1 MRKKLLSLL
10 LAALMILGLLP
21 AAALAAEGDA
31 APAAPVAEEEV
42 ISAPAEENA
51 PVTQAAEEDAAPA
64 VQAVEDVAVQADE
77 ETVTPPVEADDS
89 GSDNAITVT
98 VDGTAYE
105 VKNTGTVTADS
116 KAAPIYKVV
125 VPNGTAAVTV
135 NWGLLVTRG
144 AVACPCGACTVS
156 LNDLK
161 ASNGT
166 FTLPLTGHSGE
177 EAAAVSKGY
186 FATAEALQNIKD
198 QSYQK
203 MVFAWMRCKDADGNW
218 CYALLCVEIEGVT
231 NTAPAL
237 ASGVTLYTV
246 VAPDGE
252 TYTTDVTKF
261 FTDEDAGDTLTYY
274 VSVNGGEFEKLEK
287 PEAYTY
293 TYGENFVNVRLTF
306 KANDG
311 KADSLQNCTVI
322 LNNPEYPVVKG
333 ADSSTTNTETG
344 KAVQLS
350 IGTLITSPKSY
361 GLYYFVSVDGGE
373 YKQVTLS
380 SNKYTYAP
388 TKAGTHTLL
397 FKASTAKT
405 LEDGKTSGVYTWT
418 VAATGADINNHAPV
432 VKNPTEGPGQLGTT
446 YGVMYWRPDL
456 ASIFSDPDGDTL
468 TYSYSID
475 GSDFSEYYPTVGIH
489 ADYLKP
495 DGTHTVTIRAT
506 DPYGEYAEFTVT
518 IEKSTNHLPTKKADA
533 PGKLS
538 VFVPVGL
545 TYTVDANLYYE
556 DVDAKDQGKLRFLNN
571 RYQSA
576 GSYTASTVGDTK
588 TETAYG
594 ADSVDRSVD
603 GIEITYT
610 AIGIDKEDT
619 ATTGV
624 AYTIDPAALGLNIP
638 GNYKVRVSSGTTG
651 GVEQSFEGAFSF
663 VPKTPGT
670 YTVHIYGDKT
680 STAGENYVVKLTVTG
695 DYLEWPTIEKFELST
710 VTGAAVDGED
720 GTQTLTVKDIQ
731 IEQYEKLKDS
741 TDGSKKI
748 AGCITVTL
756 DDSFVT
762 KNRAQVKTGPNAVT
776 LTASDGAKAGNT
788 KPPKTFNSENDYTV
802 EAAYYASQGS
812 VQVWYTVKFVEPKSN
827 TPPTLAEG
835 VKASVKASAYEGI
848 PWELDLSTIFYD
860 ADGDDLTYKVS
871 VNDGEFEAA
880 DAKYSYTPATTENSV
895 KLIFKA
901 NDGKV
906 ESSDTYIVKL
916 DVKHTPTRLV
926 ESGSGSAA
934 AGAYANVYLDNVFQD
949 DASIFTDF
957 DYYVSIDGGEEFFF
971 LRSAKRGAQ
980 FSRAFETVGE
990 HTLKFRAALGPL
1002 FSDVYTYTL
1011 TVTGESVTNYKP
1023 YILDTAKDEERT
1035 EAMWTGGGSYYTNWK
1050 PDLSKVFGDDLKD
1063 TGDNGEQSRLTFTF
1077 KDDKDPSFHTYY
1089 PNTGYATGAS
1099 KSRVGERTVTF
1110 RATDPYGEYVEWVT
1124 HVTVMEDHKA
1134 TRKEGVQEAYTFD
1147 VPFGATITLNA
1158 EDYFEDNDSK
1168 DIENGVR
1175 FCNAVSHATYKP
1187 YTYVANDSNDYVIRM
1202 VGYSGN
1208 DWGTQSVTFTF
1219 HTVMPTSWPT
1229 ITDLSAATLSGVGND
1244 TTGAGEGK
1252 VNVKSV
1258 TVTQYD
1264 SLRVENNKASAG
1276 LILIRMDEDVDTLE
1290 RPYYELSGMTADA
1303 VVSTGAAIGA
1313 ELTDDIKLYA
1323 ADNYRLAQAVSVS
1336 QNIENE
1342 TYGDYTLTTYY
1353 DFMLVGVNA
1362 RPILAASTA
1371 SVREKITLGDTWT
1384 LNLDGLFYDADGD
1397 PLTYKV
1403 SVNGAEAVT
1412 IEGSTYTLTPE
1423 DGVYTLVFTANDTK
1437 ADSKDTY
1444 TVTLVTKNPGA
1455 PDWPQILE
1463 YNLTQELEVTAGSNS
1478 TRYPEGTI
1486 PAVKVE
1492 LVQYSELVVDGA
1504 KTYAGEI
1511 LVYVAEDITAA
1522 GRRSYQ
1528 IIKGS
1533 VEGKASNDATANL
1546 TSSITMRKTKS
1557 YVNNTTLNVKE
1568 DGKTYYYYVKLAQ
1581 AEIPAFAPVIGNG
1594 TAAGTTENN
1603 VTTFPAGSG
1612 SGAPTVTVTAPASGW
1627 AAGENTFTVACDKA
1641 CVVLVKSG
1649 ETYTK
1654 LTASDADGAHSFTA
1668 TLAEGDEIIVRLKG
1682 DVNGDGV
1689 VNNTDTIQARAA
1701 SLGKATLTEINAAC
1715 AKVVGGTA
1723 VTNTDVIQIGAV
1735 ALGKAAFQW

>member
-31 APAAPVAEEEV
+31 APAV
-42 ISAPAEENA
+42 
-51 PVTQAAEEDAAPA
+51 QAA
-64 VQAVEDVAVQADE
+64 EDVAVQADE
-77 ETVTPPVEADDS
+77 ETVAPPIVK
-89 GSDNAITVT
+89 
-98 VDGTAYE
+98 VDGTAYDVTYVGVANSYGDQLYKVTVPSGTE
-105 VKNTGTVTADS
+105 SVTLFWQAAADAGNALVCCPCHLIDNLTANTGTATFPLTGHGENEEAGAVSAEYCTEEQLASLKADGRSLSFAQFIYYAANGDVAGCAVIAIEVEADNSGSVAPTVTVGETVYTAVDTGLTMTDPATA
-116 KAAPIYKVV
+116 KVYKVV
-125 VPNGTAAVTV
+125 VPNGTTEVALAWGSLDLTV
-135 NWGLLVTRG
+135 N
-144 AVACPCGACTVS
+144 CSCGAIPNIAPS
-156 LNDLK
+156 
-161 ASNGT
+161 A
-166 FTLPLTGHSGE
+166 FPLTGHNDANEETYAAMFYLTQEDFNKVKTAGQKIFFAILESGDNV
-177 EAAAVSKGY
+177 A
-186 FATAEALQNIKD
+186 
-198 QSYQK
+198 
-203 MVFAWMRCKDADGNW
+203 MVCID
-218 CYALLCVEIEGVT
+218 IEGFT

-293 TYGENFVNVRLTF
+293 TYGENFVNARLTF

-333 ADSSTTNTETG
+333 ADSSTTNTTTG
-344 KAVQLS
+344 TAVRLS
-350 IGTLITSPKSY
+350 IGSLISHPQSIS
-361 GLYYFVSVDGGE
+361 LNYFVSIDGGE

-432 VKNPTEGPGQLGTT
+432 VKNPTEGPGQLGSSVNVT
-446 YGVMYWRPDL
+446 YWKPDL

-571 RYQSA
+571 RFQSA

-619 ATTGV
+619 ATTGET
-624 AYTIDPAALGLNIP
+624 YTVDPAALDGINIP
-638 GNYKVRVSSGTTG
+638 GSYKVRVSKGTTG
-651 GVEQSFEGAFSF
+651 GAEQSFDGTFT
-663 VPKTPGT
+663 VTPEEAAV
-670 YTVHIYGDKT
+670 YTIHIYGDK
-680 STAGENYVVKLTVTG
+680 SAATADNYVVQLTV
-695 DYLEWPTIEKFELST
+695 EK
-710 VTGAAVDGED
+710 
-720 GTQTLTVKDIQ
+720 
-731 IEQYEKLKDS
+731 
-741 TDGSKKI
+741 
-748 AGCITVTL
+748 
-756 DDSFVT
+756 
-762 KNRAQVKTGPNAVT
+762 P
-776 LTASDGAKAGNT
+776 
-788 KPPKTFNSENDYTV
+788 
-802 EAAYYASQGS
+802 
-812 VQVWYTVKFVEPKSN
+812 N

-835 VKASVKASAYEGI
+835 VAASVKASAYEGI
-848 PWELDLSTIFYD
+848 PWELDLSTIFHD

-934 AGAYANVYLDNVFQD
+934 AGAYANVYLDNVFKD
-949 DASIFTDF
+949 EASAFTKL

-980 FSRAFETVGE
+980 FSRAFETAGE

-1077 KDDKDPSFHTYY
+1077 KDDKDPSFRTYY

-1134 TRKEGVQEAYTFD
+1134 TRKEGVQEAYTFE
-1147 VPFGATITLNA
+1147 VPFGATLA
-1158 EDYFEDNDSK
+1158 LDAGDYFEDNDSK
-1168 DIENGVR
+1168 DIGKVK
-1175 FCNAVSHATYKP
+1175 FCDTTTRITYQP
-1187 YTYVANDSNDYVIRM
+1187 YKYVANDPSSDTVIKLF
-1202 VGYSGN
+1202 GYSGS
-1208 DWGTQSVTFTF
+1208 DWGSESVTFTF
-1219 HTVMPTSWPT
+1219 RTVMPTSWPT
-1229 ITDLSAATLSGVGND
+1229 ITDLSATTLHGVANSD
-1244 TTGAGEGK
+1244 TGAEEGDIAVK
-1252 VNVKSV
+1252 NV
-1258 TVTQYD
+1258 TITPYD
-1264 SLRVENNKASAG
+1264 TLRVANGEAAAG
-1276 LILIRMDEDVDTLE
+1276 LITIRADEDVIAAARE
-1290 RPYYELSGMTADA
+1290 SYELSAGKATATA
-1303 VVSTGAAIGA
+1303 STGAAVGV
-1313 ELTDDIKLYA
+1313 ELDDDIFLKM
-1323 ADNYRLAQAVSVS
+1323 ADNYRIAHAVSVS

-1342 TYGDYTLTTYY
+1342 TYGEYTLTTYY
-1353 DFMLVGVNA
+1353 DLMLIGSNA
-1362 RPILAASTA
+1362 RPILAVENAART
-1371 SVREKITLGDTWT
+1371 EKVTQDVAWT
-1384 LNLDGLFYDADGD
+1384 IDLNGLFSDADGD
-1397 PLTYKV
+1397 PLSYKV
-1403 SVNGAEAVT
+1403 SVNGAEAVA
-1412 IEGSTYTLTPE
+1412 IEGSTYTYTPA
-1423 DGVYTLVFTANDTK
+1423 DGVHTLVFTANDGK
-1437 ADSKDTY
+1437 VDSTDTY
-1444 TVTLVTKNPGA
+1444 TVTLRTRRPGA
-1455 PDWPQILE
+1455 PEWPQILE
-1463 YNLTQELEVTAGSNS
+1463 FSLEKLRTYSGGSVYFPVAK
-1478 TRYPEGTI
+1478 T
-1486 PAVKVE
+1486 E
-1492 LVQYSELVVDGA
+1492 LVQYDALVSGSGTT
-1504 KTYAGEI
+1504 KYAGEI
-1511 LVYVAEDITAA
+1511 VIHVIDADFASRSWYATDDGAATVKITNGATSTAA
-1522 GRRSYQ
+1522 G
-1528 IIKGS
+1528 
-1533 VEGKASNDATANL
+1533 AN
-1546 TSSITMRKTKS
+1546 TMRTPS
-1557 YVNNTTLNVKE
+1557 LTTNVTVTE
-1568 DGKTYYYYVKLAQ
+1568 DGQSYYYYMKVVQ

-1594 TAAGTTENN
+1594 TAAGTTVNN

-1612 SGAPTVTVTAPASGW
+1612 TGAPTVTVTAPASGW
-1627 AAGENTFTVACDKA
+1627 AAGENTFTVACNKA

-1654 LTASDADGAHSFTA
+1654 LTAANSGETHSFTA
-1668 TLAEGDEIIVRLKG
+1668 NLAEGDEIIVRLKG

-1689 VNNTDTIQARAA
+1689 INNTDDIQTFAA
-1701 SLGKATLTEINAAC
+1701 SLGKLTLTGANLCC
-1715 AKVVGGTA
+1715 ATVSGSSS
-1723 VTNTDVIQIGAV
+1723 VTNTDSIQIAAA
-1735 ALGKAAFQW
+1735 ALGKLVFKW

>member
-21 AAALAAEGDA
+21 AAALAAEGD
-31 APAAPVAEEEV
+31 
-42 ISAPAEENA
+42 
-51 PVTQAAEEDAAPA
+51 
-64 VQAVEDVAVQADE
+64 
-77 ETVTPPVEADDS
+77 TPPTLAEGVEES
-89 GSDNAITVT
+89 
-98 VDGTAYE
+98 
-105 VKNTGTVTADS
+105 VKKYGFEGIA
-116 KAAPIYKVV
+116 
-125 VPNGTAAVTV
+125 
-135 NWGLLVTRG
+135 WEL
-144 AVACPCGACTVS
+144 
-156 LNDLK
+156 DL
-161 ASNGT
+161 ST
-166 FTLPLTGHSGE
+166 IFT
-177 EAAAVSKGY
+177 
-186 FATAEALQNIKD
+186 
-198 QSYQK
+198 
-203 MVFAWMRCKDADGNW
+203 DADG
-218 CYALLCVEIEGVT
+218 
-231 NTAPAL
+231 
-237 ASGVTLYTV
+237 
-246 VAPDGE
+246 DR
-252 TYTTDVTKF
+252 
-261 FTDEDAGDTLTYY
+261 LTYK
-274 VSVNGGEFEKLEK
+274 VSVNGADPVEAAEKYSYVCGAANATLK
-287 PEAYTY
+287 FT
-293 TYGENFVNVRLTF
+293 
-306 KANDG
+306 ANDG
-311 KADSLQNCTVI
+311 KADSDKTYTVTLYVEPKTKLLLESGSSEVAVGTPFTLAMSTI
-322 LNNPEYPVVKG
+322 FENGYGVTVYVSING
-333 ADSSTTNTETG
+333 ADKEFVNSGNVKSVTFSRAFANPG
-344 KAVQLS
+344 VY
-350 IGTLITSPKSY
+350 TLEFYEKHGPT
-361 GLYYFVSVDGGE
+361 FVGP
-373 YKQVTLS
+373 Y
-380 SNKYTYAP
+380 
-388 TKAGTHTLL
+388 THTL
-397 FKASTAKT
+397 
-405 LEDGKTSGVYTWT
+405 T
-418 VAATGADINNHAPV
+418 VTGEAIENHAPV
-432 VKNPTEGPGQLGTT
+432 VQNPTEGPGQLGSSVNVT
-446 YGVMYWRPDL
+446 YWKPDL
-456 ASIFSDPDGDTL
+456 ASIFSDPDGNTL

-475 GSDFSEYYPTVGIH
+475 GSNFSEYYPSVGIH

-545 TYTVDANLYYE
+545 TYKVDANLYYE

-571 RYQSA
+571 RFQSA

-619 ATTGV
+619 AITNGET
-624 AYTIDPAALGLNIP
+624 YSLNLAELNFP
-638 GNYKVRVSSGTTG
+638 GNYKVRING
-651 GVEQSFEGAFSF
+651 GAEQDAAESYTFTPSKPGKYFLHFYGSQT
-663 VPKTPGT
+663 KT
-670 YTVHIYGDKT
+670 
-680 STAGENYVVKLTVTG
+680 AEQNYVVKLTVLPNGT
-695 DYLEWPTIEKFELST
+695 EPAPMT
-710 VTGAAVDGED
+710 VTIGEKNYDVKLTALVGSKSWFGGPGDVPFYLTAVPADFE
-720 GTQTLTVKDIQ
+720 TLTLTVDKQDNTVK
-731 IEQYEKLKDS
+731 EVVCGEFEPVE
-741 TDGSKKI
+741 GS
-748 AGCITVTL
+748 GTV
-756 DDSFVT
+756 
-762 KNRAQVKTGPNAVT
+762 
-776 LTASDGAKAGNT
+776 
-788 KPPKTFNSENDYTV
+788 
-802 EAAYYASQGS
+802 
-812 VQVWYTVKFVEPKSN
+812 YTVKNHTCFTGDLDVNVSDVIDTSKYGVIPVLIQDTTEQYTGLLIQVGEPKPN

-835 VKASVKASAYEGI
+835 VETSVKSYGYEDI
-848 PWELDLSTIFYD
+848 AWELDLSTIFYD

-1077 KDDKDPSFHTYY
+1077 KDDKDPSFRTYY

-1134 TRKEGVQEAYTFD
+1134 TRKEGVQEAYTFE

-1208 DWGTQSVTFTF
+1208 DWGSESVTFTF
-1219 HTVMPTSWPT
+1219 RTVMPTSWPT
-1229 ITDLSAATLSGVGND
+1229 ITGLSAATLHGVANSD
-1244 TTGAGEGK
+1244 TGAEDGK

-1264 SLRVENNKASAG
+1264 SLRLENGKVSAG
-1276 LILIRMDEDVDTLE
+1276 LILIRMDEDVDALE
-1290 RPYYELSGMTADA
+1290 RPYYELSGETADA

-1313 ELTDDIKLYA
+1313 ELKEDITLNA
-1323 ADNYRLAQAVSVS
+1323 ENNYRLAQAVSVS

-1342 TYGDYTLTTYY
+1342 TYGNYTLTTYY

-1362 RPILAASTA
+1362 RPILAGETA

-1384 LNLDGLFYDADGD
+1384 LNLDGLFSDADGD

-1403 SVNGAEAVT
+1403 SVNGAEAVV

-1423 DGVYTLVFTANDTK
+1423 DGVHTLVFTANDGKVGST
-1437 ADSKDTY
+1437 DTY
-1444 TVTLVTKNPGA
+1444 TVTLLTRRPNA
-1455 PDWPQILE
+1455 PAWPQVLE
-1463 YNLTQELEVTAGSNS
+1463 YSIERVRTYSG
-1478 TRYPEGTI
+1478 GTVYFPI
-1486 PAVKVE
+1486 AKTD
-1492 LVQYSELVVDGA
+1492 LVQYDALVTENS
-1504 KTYAGEI
+1504 KTYVGEI
-1511 LVYVAEDITAA
+1511 VLYVTDADFASRNWYATDKDTATVKITNGATTTAA
-1522 GRRSYQ
+1522 NAITIR
-1528 IIKGS
+1528 K
-1533 VEGKASNDATANL
+1533 
-1546 TSSITMRKTKS
+1546 SSGAFVS
-1557 YVNNTTLNVKE
+1557 SSDVKVTE
-1568 DGKTYYYYVKLAQ
+1568 DGQTYYYYMKAVQ
-1581 AEIPAFAPVIGNG
+1581 AETPAFEPAIGNG

-1654 LTASDADGAHSFTA
+1654 LAAANSGETHSFTA
-1668 TLAEGDEIIVRLKG
+1668 NLAEGDEIIVRLKG
-1682 DVNGDGV
+1682 DVNGDGI
-1689 VNNTDTIQARAA
+1689 VNALD
-1701 SLGKATLTEINAAC
+1701 ATLVSRACLSTTHGAYKAFDALSTCAVGTPSALVAMQINRACLSETHAAYQ
-1715 AKVVGGTA
+1715 AMT
-1723 VTNTDVIQIGAV
+1723 
-1735 ALGKAAFQW
+1735 W

>member
-51 PVTQAAEEDAAPA
+51 PVTQAAEGDAAPA

-77 ETVTPPVEADDS
+77 ETVDPPVEADDS
-89 GSDNAITVT
+89 GSGSAITVT

-125 VPNGTAAVTV
+125 VPNGTAAVTGH
-135 NWGLLVTRG
+135 WGMLVTRG
-144 AVACPCGACTVS
+144 YVACPCGACTVS

-293 TYGENFVNVRLTF
+293 TYGENFVNARLTF

-333 ADSSTTNTETG
+333 ADSSTTNTTTG
-344 KAVQLS
+344 TAVRLS
-350 IGTLITSPKSY
+350 IGSLISHPQSI
-361 GLYYFVSVDGGE
+361 GLNYFVSIDGGE

-405 LEDGKTSGVYTWT
+405 LDEGKTSGVYTWT
-418 VAATGADINNHAPV
+418 VTATGADIDNHAPV
-432 VKNPTEGPGQLGTT
+432 VKNPTEGPGQLGTA

-456 ASIFSDPDGDTL
+456 ASIFSDPDGNTL

-545 TYTVDANLYYE
+545 TYKVDANLYYE

-571 RYQSA
+571 RFQSA

-619 ATTGV
+619 AATGV

-651 GVEQSFEGAFSF
+651 GAEQSFDGTFT
-663 VPKTPGT
+663 VTPEEAAV
-670 YTVHIYGDKT
+670 YTIHIYGDK
-680 STAGENYVVKLTVTG
+680 SAATADNYVVQLTV
-695 DYLEWPTIEKFELST
+695 EK
-710 VTGAAVDGED
+710 
-720 GTQTLTVKDIQ
+720 
-731 IEQYEKLKDS
+731 
-741 TDGSKKI
+741 
-748 AGCITVTL
+748 
-756 DDSFVT
+756 
-762 KNRAQVKTGPNAVT
+762 P
-776 LTASDGAKAGNT
+776 
-788 KPPKTFNSENDYTV
+788 
-802 EAAYYASQGS
+802 
-812 VQVWYTVKFVEPKSN
+812 N

-835 VKASVKASAYEGI
+835 VKTSVSANAYETVAYTV
-848 PWELDLSTIFYD
+848 DLSTIFAD
-860 ADGDDLTYKVS
+860 EDGDTLAYYVS

-906 ESSDTYIVKL
+906 DSSDTYTVSLK
-916 DVKHTPTRLV
+916 VKHTPTRLV
-926 ESGSGSAA
+926 ESGSGEAA

-949 DASIFTDF
+949 EASIFTSL

-980 FSRAFETVGE
+980 FSRAFETAGE

-1077 KDDKDPSFHTYY
+1077 KDDKDPSFRTYY
-1089 PNTGYATGAS
+1089 PNTGYATGAI

-1168 DIENGVR
+1168 DIENGVL

-1384 LNLDGLFYDADGD
+1384 LNLDGLFSDADGD

-1603 VTTFPAGSG
+1603 VTTFPAGTNAS
-1612 SGAPTVTVTAPASGW
+1612 APTVTVTAPASGW

-1654 LTASDADGAHSFTA
+1654 LTAANSGETHSFTA
-1668 TLAEGDEIIVRLKG
+1668 NLAEGDEIIVRLKG

-1689 VNNTDTIQARAA
+1689 INTTDAGMAKAA
-1701 SLGKATLTEINAAC
+1701 SLNKGSLSGLNLIC
-1715 AKVVGGTA
+1715 AMVSGGTT
-1723 VTNTDVIQIGAV
+1723 VKTTDAGQI
-1735 ALGKAAFQW
+1735 KAASLNKLTFNW

>member
-31 APAAPVAEEEV
+31 APA
-42 ISAPAEENA
+42 
-51 PVTQAAEEDAAPA
+51 

-77 ETVTPPVEADDS
+77 ETVAPPIVKVGDTIYDVTYVGVANSYGDQLYKVTVPSGTESVTLFWQAAADAGNALVCCPCNLNTLNANTGTATFPLTGHGEREEAAAVNAEYCTEEQLASLKADGRSLSFAQFLCYDANNDPVNCAVIAIEVEADDS

-105 VKNTGTVTADS
+105 VKDTGTVTADS

-125 VPNGTAAVTV
+125 VPNGTAAVTGH
-135 NWGLLVTRG
+135 WGMLVTRG
-144 AVACPCGACTVS
+144 YVACTCGACTVS

-344 KAVQLS
+344 KAVPLS

-361 GLYYFVSVDGGE
+361 SLYYFVSIDGGE

-432 VKNPTEGPGQLGTT
+432 VKNPTEGPGQLGSSVNVT
-446 YGVMYWRPDL
+446 YWKPDL

-533 PGKLS
+533 PDKLN

-545 TYTVDANLYYE
+545 TYKVDANLYYE
-556 DVDAKDQGKLRFLNN
+556 DVDAKDQGNLIFKS
-571 RYQSA
+571 YKYGVA
-576 GSYTASTVGDTK
+576 GSYTATTAGDTM

-624 AYTIDPAALGLNIP
+624 AYTIDPAALDGINIP
-638 GNYKVRVSSGTTG
+638 GNYLVRVSKGTTG
-651 GVEQSFEGAFSF
+651 GAEQSFDGTFT
-663 VPKTPGT
+663 VTPEEAAV
-670 YTVHIYGDKT
+670 YTIHIYGDK
-680 STAGENYVVKLTVTG
+680 SAATADNYVVQLTV
-695 DYLEWPTIEKFELST
+695 EK
-710 VTGAAVDGED
+710 
-720 GTQTLTVKDIQ
+720 
-731 IEQYEKLKDS
+731 
-741 TDGSKKI
+741 
-748 AGCITVTL
+748 
-756 DDSFVT
+756 
-762 KNRAQVKTGPNAVT
+762 P
-776 LTASDGAKAGNT
+776 
-788 KPPKTFNSENDYTV
+788 
-802 EAAYYASQGS
+802 
-812 VQVWYTVKFVEPKSN
+812 N

-835 VKASVKASAYEGI
+835 VAASVKASAYEGI
-848 PWELDLSTIFYD
+848 PWELDLSTIFHD

-1077 KDDKDPSFHTYY
+1077 KDDKDPSFRTYY

-1134 TRKEGVQEAYTFD
+1134 TRKEGVQEAYTFE
-1147 VPFGATITLNA
+1147 VPFGATLA
-1158 EDYFEDNDSK
+1158 LDAGDYFEDNDSK
-1168 DIENGVR
+1168 DIGKVK
-1175 FCNAVSHATYKP
+1175 FCDTTTRITYQP
-1187 YTYVANDSNDYVIRM
+1187 YKYVANDPSSDTVIKLF
-1202 VGYSGN
+1202 GYSGSN
-1208 DWGTQSVTFTF
+1208 WGSESVTFTF
-1219 HTVMPTSWPT
+1219 RTVMPTSWPT
-1229 ITDLSAATLSGVGND
+1229 ITDLSATTLLGVANSD
-1244 TTGAGEGK
+1244 TGAEEGDIAVK
-1252 VNVKSV
+1252 NV
-1258 TVTQYD
+1258 TITPYD
-1264 SLRVENNKASAG
+1264 TLRVANGEAAAG
-1276 LILIRMDEDVDTLE
+1276 LITIRADEDVIAAARE
-1290 RPYYELSGMTADA
+1290 SYELSAGKATATA
-1303 VVSTGAAIGA
+1303 STGAAVGV
-1313 ELTDDIKLYA
+1313 ELDDDIFLKM
-1323 ADNYRLAQAVSVS
+1323 ADNYRIAHAVSVS

-1342 TYGDYTLTTYY
+1342 TYGEYTLTTYY
-1353 DFMLVGVNA
+1353 DLMLIGSNA
-1362 RPILAASTA
+1362 RPILAVENAART
-1371 SVREKITLGDTWT
+1371 EKVTQDVAWT
-1384 LNLDGLFYDADGD
+1384 IDLNGLFSDADGD
-1397 PLTYKV
+1397 PLSYKV
-1403 SVNGAEAVT
+1403 SVNGAEAVA
-1412 IEGSTYTLTPE
+1412 IEGSTYTYTPA
-1423 DGVYTLVFTANDTK
+1423 DGVHTLVFTANDGK
-1437 ADSKDTY
+1437 VDSTDTY
-1444 TVTLVTKNPGA
+1444 TVTLRTRRPGA
-1455 PDWPQILE
+1455 PEWPQILE
-1463 YNLTQELEVTAGSNS
+1463 FSLEKLRTYSGGSVYFPVAK
-1478 TRYPEGTI
+1478 T
-1486 PAVKVE
+1486 E
-1492 LVQYSELVVDGA
+1492 LVQYDALVSGSGTT
-1504 KTYAGEI
+1504 KYAGEI
-1511 LVYVAEDITAA
+1511 VIHVIDADFASRSWYATDDGAATVKITNGATSTAA
-1522 GRRSYQ
+1522 G
-1528 IIKGS
+1528 
-1533 VEGKASNDATANL
+1533 AN
-1546 TSSITMRKTKS
+1546 TMRTPS
-1557 YVNNTTLNVKE
+1557 LTTNVTVTE
-1568 DGKTYYYYVKLAQ
+1568 DGQSYYYYMKVVQ

-1594 TAAGTTENN
+1594 TAAGTTVNN

-1612 SGAPTVTVTAPASGW
+1612 TGAPTVTVTAPASGW
-1627 AAGENTFTVACDKA
+1627 AAGENTFTVACNKA

-1654 LTASDADGAHSFTA
+1654 LTAANSGETHSFTA
-1668 TLAEGDEIIVRLKG
+1668 NLAEGDEIIVRLKG

-1689 VNNTDTIQARAA
+1689 INNTDDIQTFAA
-1701 SLGKATLTEINAAC
+1701 SLGKLTLTGANLCC
-1715 AKVVGGTA
+1715 ATVSGSSS
-1723 VTNTDVIQIGAV
+1723 VTNTDSIQIAAA
-1735 ALGKAAFQW
+1735 ALGKLVFKW

>member
-21 AAALAAEGDA
+21 AAALAAEGDTAPA
-31 APAAPVAEEEV
+31 APAA
-42 ISAPAEENA
+42 
-51 PVTQAAEEDAAPA
+51 EDI
-64 VQAVEDVAVQADE
+64 AVQADE
-77 ETVTPPVEADDS
+77 ETVTLPVEADDS

-135 NWGLLVTRG
+135 NWGLLVKRG

-166 FTLPLTGHSGE
+166 FALPLTGHSGE

-246 VAPDGE
+246 VKPDGE

-261 FTDEDAGDTLTYY
+261 FTDADGDTLTYY
-274 VSVNGGEFEKLEK
+274 VSVNGGEFTKLEK

-293 TYGENFVNVRLTF
+293 TYGENFVNARLTF

-322 LNNPEYPVVKG
+322 LNNPEYPVVNG
-333 ADSSTTNTETG
+333 ADSSTTDTTTG
-344 KAVQLS
+344 TAVQLS

-361 GLYYFVSVDGGE
+361 SLYYFVSIDGGE

-446 YGVMYWRPDL
+446 YGVTYWRPDL

-475 GSDFSEYYPTVGIH
+475 GSNFSEYYPSVGIH

-545 TYTVDANLYYE
+545 TYKVDANLYYE
-556 DVDAKDQGKLRFLNN
+556 DVDSKDQGKLRFLNN

-651 GVEQSFEGAFSF
+651 GAEQSFDGTFT
-663 VPKTPGT
+663 VTPEEAAV
-670 YTVHIYGDKT
+670 YTIHIYGDK
-680 STAGENYVVKLTVTG
+680 SAATADNYVVQLTV
-695 DYLEWPTIEKFELST
+695 EK
-710 VTGAAVDGED
+710 
-720 GTQTLTVKDIQ
+720 
-731 IEQYEKLKDS
+731 
-741 TDGSKKI
+741 
-748 AGCITVTL
+748 
-756 DDSFVT
+756 
-762 KNRAQVKTGPNAVT
+762 P
-776 LTASDGAKAGNT
+776 
-788 KPPKTFNSENDYTV
+788 
-802 EAAYYASQGS
+802 
-812 VQVWYTVKFVEPKSN
+812 N

-934 AGAYANVYLDNVFQD
+934 AGAYANVYLDNVFKD
-949 DASIFTDF
+949 EASAFTKL

-980 FSRAFETVGE
+980 FSRAFETAGE

-1077 KDDKDPSFHTYY
+1077 KDDKDPSFCTYY

-1134 TRKEGVQEAYTFD
+1134 TRKEGVQEAYTFE
-1147 VPFGATITLNA
+1147 VPFGATLA
-1158 EDYFEDNDSK
+1158 LDAGDYFEDNDSK
-1168 DIENGVR
+1168 DIGNVK
-1175 FCNAVSHATYKP
+1175 FCDTTTRITYQP
-1187 YTYVANDSNDYVIRM
+1187 YKYVANDPSSDTVIKLF
-1202 VGYSGN
+1202 GYSGG
-1208 DWGTQSVTFTF
+1208 DWGSESVTFTF
-1219 HTVMPTSWPT
+1219 RTVMPTSWPT
-1229 ITDLSAATLSGVGND
+1229 ITDLSATTLHGVANSD
-1244 TTGAGEGK
+1244 TGAEEGDIAVK
-1252 VNVKSV
+1252 NV
-1258 TVTQYD
+1258 TITPYD
-1264 SLRVENNKASAG
+1264 TLRVANGEAAAG
-1276 LILIRMDEDVDTLE
+1276 LITIRADEDVIAAARE
-1290 RPYYELSGMTADA
+1290 SYELSAGRATATA
-1303 VVSTGAAIGA
+1303 STGAAVGV
-1313 ELTDDIKLYA
+1313 ELDDDIFLKM
-1323 ADNYRLAQAVSVS
+1323 ADNYRIAHAVSVS

-1342 TYGDYTLTTYY
+1342 TYGEYTLTTYY
-1353 DFMLVGVNA
+1353 DLMLIGSNA
-1362 RPILAASTA
+1362 RPILAVENAART
-1371 SVREKITLGDTWT
+1371 EKVTQDVAWT
-1384 LNLDGLFYDADGD
+1384 IDLNGLFSDADGD
-1397 PLTYKV
+1397 PLSYKV
-1403 SVNGAEAVT
+1403 SVNGAEAVA
-1412 IEGSTYTLTPE
+1412 IEGSTYTYTPA
-1423 DGVYTLVFTANDTK
+1423 DGVHTLVFTANDGKVGST
-1437 ADSKDTY
+1437 DTY
-1444 TVTLVTKNPGA
+1444 TVTLRTRRPGA
-1455 PDWPQILE
+1455 PAWPQVLE
-1463 YNLTQELEVTAGSNS
+1463 YSVEKLETYSGGIAYFPVAKT
-1478 TRYPEGTI
+1478 EI
-1486 PAVKVE
+1486 
-1492 LVQYSELVVDGA
+1492 VQYDALVTENGKA
-1504 KTYAGEI
+1504 YAGEI
-1511 LVYVAEDITAA
+1511 VIYVSDADFASRNWYNVVKGTAVFKVTNGVESTLA
-1522 GRRSYQ
+1522 NQIKLESYY
-1528 IIKGS
+1528 KWVNTSAAS
-1533 VEGKASNDATANL
+1533 VT
-1546 TSSITMRKTKS
+1546 
-1557 YVNNTTLNVKE
+1557 E
-1568 DGKTYYYYVKLAQ
+1568 DGQTCYYYVKLVQ
-1581 AEIPAFAPVIGNG
+1581 AETPAFEPAIGNG

-1612 SGAPTVTVTAPASGW
+1612 TGAPTVTVTAPASGW

-1654 LTASDADGAHSFTA
+1654 LAAANSGETHSFTA
-1668 TLAEGDEIIVRLKG
+1668 NLAEGDEIIVRLKG
-1682 DVNGDGV
+1682 DVNGDGI
-1689 VNNTDTIQARAA
+1689 VNALD
-1701 SLGKATLTEINAAC
+1701 ATLVSRACLSTTHGAYKAFDALSTCAVGTPSALVAMQINRACLSETHAAYQ
-1715 AKVVGGTA
+1715 AMT
-1723 VTNTDVIQIGAV
+1723 
-1735 ALGKAAFQW
+1735 W

>member
-21 AAALAAEGDA
+21 AAALAAEGDTAPA
-31 APAAPVAEEEV
+31 APAA
-42 ISAPAEENA
+42 
-51 PVTQAAEEDAAPA
+51 EDI
-64 VQAVEDVAVQADE
+64 AVQADE
-77 ETVTPPVEADDS
+77 ETVTLPVEADDS

-135 NWGLLVTRG
+135 NWGLLVKRG

-166 FTLPLTGHSGE
+166 FALPLTGHSGE

-293 TYGENFVNVRLTF
+293 TYGENFVNARLTF

-333 ADSSTTNTETG
+333 ADSSTTNTTTG
-344 KAVQLS
+344 TAVRLS

-361 GLYYFVSVDGGE
+361 SLYYFVSIDGGE

-446 YGVMYWRPDL
+446 YGVTYWRPDL

-475 GSDFSEYYPTVGIH
+475 GSNFSEYYPSVGIH

-556 DVDAKDQGKLRFLNN
+556 DVDSKDQGKLRFLNN

-651 GVEQSFEGAFSF
+651 GAEQSFDGTFT
-663 VPKTPGT
+663 VTPEEAAV
-670 YTVHIYGDKT
+670 YTIHIYGDK
-680 STAGENYVVKLTVTG
+680 SAATADNYVVQLTV
-695 DYLEWPTIEKFELST
+695 EK
-710 VTGAAVDGED
+710 
-720 GTQTLTVKDIQ
+720 
-731 IEQYEKLKDS
+731 
-741 TDGSKKI
+741 
-748 AGCITVTL
+748 
-756 DDSFVT
+756 
-762 KNRAQVKTGPNAVT
+762 P
-776 LTASDGAKAGNT
+776 
-788 KPPKTFNSENDYTV
+788 
-802 EAAYYASQGS
+802 
-812 VQVWYTVKFVEPKSN
+812 N

-835 VKASVKASAYEGI
+835 VAASVKASAYEGI
-848 PWELDLSTIFYD
+848 PWELDLSTIFHD

-934 AGAYANVYLDNVFQD
+934 AGAYANVYLDNVFKD
-949 DASIFTDF
+949 EASAFTKL

-980 FSRAFETVGE
+980 FSRAFETAGE

-1077 KDDKDPSFHTYY
+1077 KDDKDPSFRTYY

-1134 TRKEGVQEAYTFD
+1134 TRKEGVQEAYTFE
-1147 VPFGATITLNA
+1147 VPFGATLA
-1158 EDYFEDNDSK
+1158 LDAGDYFEDNDSK
-1168 DIENGVR
+1168 DIGKVK
-1175 FCNAVSHATYKP
+1175 FCDTTTRITYQP
-1187 YTYVANDSNDYVIRM
+1187 YKYVANDPSSDTVIKLF
-1202 VGYSGN
+1202 GYSGD
-1208 DWGTQSVTFTF
+1208 DWGYEPITFTF
-1219 HTVMPTSWPT
+1219 RTIMPTSWPT
-1229 ITDLSAATLSGVGND
+1229 ITDFTVSSMHGVANSD
-1244 TTGAGEGK
+1244 TGAKEGD
-1252 VNVKSV
+1252 VAVKAV
-1258 TVTQYD
+1258 TVTPYD
-1264 SLRVENNKASAG
+1264 TLRVANGKAAAG
-1276 LILIRMDEDVDTLE
+1276 LITIRVDEDVIAAARE
-1290 RPYYELSGMTADA
+1290 SYELSAGKADA
-1303 VVSTGAAIGA
+1303 TASTGASVGA
-1313 ELTDDIKLYA
+1313 ELGDDISLKM
-1323 ADNYRLAQAVSVS
+1323 ADNYRIAHAVSVS
-1336 QNIENE
+1336 QKIQNE
-1342 TYGDYTLTTYY
+1342 TYGEYTLTTCY
-1353 DFMLVGVNA
+1353 DLMLIGSNA
-1362 RPILAASTA
+1362 RPILAVENAART
-1371 SVREKITLGDTWT
+1371 EKVTQDVAWT
-1384 LNLDGLFYDADGD
+1384 IDLNGLFSDADGD
-1397 PLTYKV
+1397 PLSYKV
-1403 SVNGAEAVT
+1403 SVNGAEAVA
-1412 IEGSTYTLTPE
+1412 IEGSTYTYTPA
-1423 DGVYTLVFTANDTK
+1423 DGVHTLVFTANDGK
-1437 ADSKDTY
+1437 VDSTDTY
-1444 TVTLVTKNPGA
+1444 TVTLRTRRPNA
-1455 PDWPQILE
+1455 PAWPQVLE
-1463 YNLTQELEVTAGSNS
+1463 YSIERVQTYSGGIKYFPVAKTDLMQYDALVTENGKTYVGEIVLYVTDADFASRNWYATDKGAATVKITNGA
-1478 TRYPEGTI
+1478 TTTAANAITI
-1486 PAVKVE
+1486 RKSSGAFVSSYDVKV
-1492 LVQYSELVVDGA
+1492 
-1504 KTYAGEI
+1504 T
-1511 LVYVAEDITAA
+1511 
-1522 GRRSYQ
+1522 
-1528 IIKGS
+1528 
-1533 VEGKASNDATANL
+1533 
-1546 TSSITMRKTKS
+1546 
-1557 YVNNTTLNVKE
+1557 E
-1568 DGKTYYYYVKLAQ
+1568 DGQTYYYYMKVVQ
-1581 AEIPAFAPVIGNG
+1581 AETPAFEPAIGNG

-1682 DVNGDGV
+1682 DVNGDGI
-1689 VNNTDTIQARAA
+1689 VNTADAMLVSRACLSETHGA
-1701 SLGKATLTEINAAC
+1701 YKALDALSTC
-1715 AKVVGGTA
+1715 AVGAPSTA
-1723 VTNTDVIQIGAV
+1723 VTMQIARSCLSTTHGAYQ
-1735 ALGKAAFQW
+1735 AMTW

>member
-10 LAALMILGLLP
+10 LAALMVLGLLP
-21 AAALAAEGDA
+21 AAAFAAEGDA
-31 APAAPVAEEEV
+31 APAAPAAEEEV
-42 ISAPAEENA
+42 IPA
-51 PVTQAAEEDAAPA
+51 PVEELAAP
-64 VQAVEDVAVQADE
+64 
-77 ETVTPPVEADDS
+77 
-89 GSDNAITVT
+89 TVT
-98 VDGTAYE
+98 VGETVYTA
-105 VKNTGTVTADS
+105 VDTGLTMTDPATA
-116 KAAPIYKVV
+116 KVYKVV
-125 VPNGTAAVTV
+125 VPNGTTEVALAWGSLDLTV
-135 NWGLLVTRG
+135 N
-144 AVACPCGACTVS
+144 CSCGAIPNIAPS
-156 LNDLK
+156 
-161 ASNGT
+161 A
-166 FTLPLTGHSGE
+166 FPLTGHNDANEETYAAMFYLTQEDFNKVKTAGQKIFFAILESGDNV
-177 EAAAVSKGY
+177 A
-186 FATAEALQNIKD
+186 
-198 QSYQK
+198 
-203 MVFAWMRCKDADGNW
+203 MVCID
-218 CYALLCVEIEGVT
+218 IEGFT

-293 TYGENFVNVRLTF
+293 TYGENFVNARLTF

-333 ADSSTTNTETG
+333 ADSSTTNTTTG
-344 KAVQLS
+344 TAVRLS
-350 IGTLITSPKSY
+350 IGSLISHPQSIS
-361 GLYYFVSVDGGE
+361 LNYFVSIDGGE

-432 VKNPTEGPGQLGTT
+432 VKNPTEGPGQLGSSVNVT
-446 YGVMYWRPDL
+446 YWKPDL

-571 RYQSA
+571 RFQSA

-624 AYTIDPAALGLNIP
+624 AYTIDPAALDGINIP
-638 GNYKVRVSSGTTG
+638 GSYKVRVSKGTTG
-651 GVEQSFEGAFSF
+651 GAEQSFDGTFT
-663 VPKTPGT
+663 VTPEEAAV
-670 YTVHIYGDKT
+670 YTIHIYGDK
-680 STAGENYVVKLTVTG
+680 SAATADNYVVQLTV
-695 DYLEWPTIEKFELST
+695 EK
-710 VTGAAVDGED
+710 
-720 GTQTLTVKDIQ
+720 
-731 IEQYEKLKDS
+731 
-741 TDGSKKI
+741 
-748 AGCITVTL
+748 
-756 DDSFVT
+756 
-762 KNRAQVKTGPNAVT
+762 P
-776 LTASDGAKAGNT
+776 
-788 KPPKTFNSENDYTV
+788 
-802 EAAYYASQGS
+802 
-812 VQVWYTVKFVEPKSN
+812 N

-835 VKASVKASAYEGI
+835 VAASVKASAYEGI
-848 PWELDLSTIFYD
+848 PWELDLSKIFYD

-949 DASIFTDF
+949 DASIFTDLN
-957 DYYVSIDGGEEFFF
+957 YYVSIDGGEEFFF

-1168 DIENGVR
+1168 DIENGVL

-1649 ETYTK
+1649 DTYTK
-1654 LTASDADGAHSFTA
+1654 LTAANSGETHSFTA
-1668 TLAEGDEIIVRLKG
+1668 NLAEGDEIIVRLKG

-1689 VNNTDTIQARAA
+1689 INNTDDIQTFAA
-1701 SLGKATLTEINAAC
+1701 SLGKLTLTGANLCC
-1715 AKVVGGTA
+1715 ATVSGSSS
-1723 VTNTDVIQIGAV
+1723 VTNTDSIQIAAA
-1735 ALGKAAFQW
+1735 ALGKLVFKW

>member
-31 APAAPVAEEEV
+31 APAAP
-42 ISAPAEENA
+42 
-51 PVTQAAEEDAAPA
+51 AAEDI
-64 VQAVEDVAVQADE
+64 AVQADE
-77 ETVTPPVEADDS
+77 ETVTLPIVK
-89 GSDNAITVT
+89 
-98 VDGTAYE
+98 VDGTAYDVTYVGVANSYGDQLYKVTVPSGTE
-105 VKNTGTVTADS
+105 SVTLFWQAAADAGNALVCCPCHLIDNLTANTGTATFPLTGHGENEEAGAVSAEYCTEEQLASLKADGRSLSFAQFIYYAANGDVAGCAVIAIEVEADNSGSVAPTVTVGETVYTAVDTGLTMTDPATA
-116 KAAPIYKVV
+116 KVYKVV
-125 VPNGTAAVTV
+125 VPNGTTEVALAWGSLDLTV
-135 NWGLLVTRG
+135 N
-144 AVACPCGACTVS
+144 CSCGAIPNIAPS
-156 LNDLK
+156 
-161 ASNGT
+161 A
-166 FTLPLTGHSGE
+166 FPLTGHNDANEETYAAMFYLTQEDFNKVKTAGQKIFFAILESGDNV
-177 EAAAVSKGY
+177 A
-186 FATAEALQNIKD
+186 
-198 QSYQK
+198 
-203 MVFAWMRCKDADGNW
+203 MVCID
-218 CYALLCVEIEGVT
+218 IEGFT

-237 ASGVTLYTV
+237 ASGVALYTV
-246 VAPDGE
+246 VKPDGE

-261 FTDEDAGDTLTYY
+261 FTDADGDTLTYY
-274 VSVNGGEFEKLEK
+274 VSVNGGEFTKLEK

-293 TYGENFVNVRLTF
+293 TYGENFVNARLTF

-322 LNNPEYPVVKG
+322 LNNPEYPVVNG
-333 ADSSTTNTETG
+333 ADSSTTDTTTG
-344 KAVQLS
+344 TAVQLS
-350 IGTLITSPKSY
+350 IGSLIKHPQSI
-361 GLYYFVSVDGGE
+361 GLNYFVSIDGGE
-373 YKQVTLS
+373 YKQITLS
-380 SNKYTYAP
+380 NYRYYTYAP

-405 LEDGKTSGVYTWT
+405 LDEGKASGVYTWT
-418 VAATGADINNHAPV
+418 VTATGADIDNHAPV
-432 VKNPTEGPGQLGTT
+432 VKNPTEGPGQLGSGVNVT
-446 YGVMYWRPDL
+446 YWKPDL
-456 ASIFSDPDGDTL
+456 ASTFSDPDGDTL

-506 DPYGEYAEFTVT
+506 DPYGEYADLTVT
-518 IEKSTNHLPTKKADA
+518 IEKVSNHIPTKKADA
-533 PGKLS
+533 PDKLS
-538 VFVPVGL
+538 VFVPVGVR
-545 TYTVDANLYYE
+545 YKVDANLYY
-556 DVDAKDQGKLRFLNN
+556 DDIDAKDQGNLRFKSA
-571 RYQSA
+571 RYGSA
-576 GSYTASTVGDTK
+576 GSYKAANAGDTK

-594 ADSVDRSVD
+594 NDTSNANASS

-610 AIGIDKEDT
+610 AIGIDT
-619 ATTGV
+619 QATITLGET
-624 AYTIDPAALGLNIP
+624 YTIDPAALDGINIP
-638 GNYKVRVSSGTTG
+638 GNYLVRVSKGTTG
-651 GVEQSFEGAFSF
+651 GAEQSFDGTFT
-663 VPKTPGT
+663 VTPEEAAV
-670 YTVHIYGDKT
+670 YTIHIYGDK
-680 STAGENYVVKLTVTG
+680 SAATADNYVVQLTV
-695 DYLEWPTIEKFELST
+695 EK
-710 VTGAAVDGED
+710 
-720 GTQTLTVKDIQ
+720 
-731 IEQYEKLKDS
+731 
-741 TDGSKKI
+741 
-748 AGCITVTL
+748 
-756 DDSFVT
+756 
-762 KNRAQVKTGPNAVT
+762 P
-776 LTASDGAKAGNT
+776 
-788 KPPKTFNSENDYTV
+788 
-802 EAAYYASQGS
+802 
-812 VQVWYTVKFVEPKSN
+812 N

-835 VKASVKASAYEGI
+835 VAASVKASAYEGI
-848 PWELDLSTIFYD
+848 PWELDLSTIFHD

-1077 KDDKDPSFHTYY
+1077 KDDKDPSFRTYY

-1689 VNNTDTIQARAA
+1689 INNTDDIQTFAA
-1701 SLGKATLTEINAAC
+1701 SLGKLTLTGANLCC
-1715 AKVVGGTA
+1715 ATVSGSSS
-1723 VTNTDVIQIGAV
+1723 VTNTDSIQIAAA
-1735 ALGKAAFQW
+1735 ALGKLVFKW

>member
-10 LAALMILGLLP
+10 LAALMVLGLLP
-21 AAALAAEGDA
+21 AAAFAAEGDA
-31 APAAPVAEEEV
+31 APAAPAAEEEV
-42 ISAPAEENA
+42 IPA
-51 PVTQAAEEDAAPA
+51 PVEELAAP
-64 VQAVEDVAVQADE
+64 
-77 ETVTPPVEADDS
+77 
-89 GSDNAITVT
+89 TVT
-98 VDGTAYE
+98 VGETVYTA
-105 VKNTGTVTADS
+105 VDTGLTMTDPATA
-116 KAAPIYKVV
+116 KVYKVV
-125 VPNGTAAVTV
+125 VPNGTTEVALAWGSLDLTV
-135 NWGLLVTRG
+135 G
-144 AVACPCGACTVS
+144 CPCGAIPNIAPS
-156 LNDLK
+156 
-161 ASNGT
+161 A
-166 FTLPLTGHSGE
+166 FPLTGHNDANEETYAAMFYLTQEDFNKVKTAGQKIFFAILESGDNV
-177 EAAAVSKGY
+177 A
-186 FATAEALQNIKD
+186 
-198 QSYQK
+198 
-203 MVFAWMRCKDADGNW
+203 MVCID
-218 CYALLCVEIEGVT
+218 IEGVT
-231 NTAPAL
+231 NTVPAL

-261 FTDEDAGDTLTYY
+261 FTDADGDTLTYY
-274 VSVNGGEFEKLEK
+274 VSVNGGEFTKLEK

-293 TYGENFVNVRLTF
+293 TYGENFVNARLTF

-322 LNNPEYPVVKG
+322 LNNPEYPVVNG
-333 ADSSTTNTETG
+333 ADSSTTDTTTG
-344 KAVQLS
+344 TAVQLS
-350 IGTLITSPKSY
+350 IGSLIKHPQSI
-361 GLYYFVSVDGGE
+361 GLNYFVSIDGGE
-373 YKQVTLS
+373 YKQITLS
-380 SNKYTYAP
+380 NYRYYTYAP

-405 LEDGKTSGVYTWT
+405 LDEGKASGVYTWT
-418 VAATGADINNHAPV
+418 VTATGADINNHAPV
-432 VKNPTEGPGQLGTT
+432 VKNPTEGPGQLGSGVNVT
-446 YGVMYWRPDL
+446 YWKPDL
-456 ASIFSDPDGDTL
+456 ASTFSDPDGDTL

-506 DPYGEYAEFTVT
+506 DPYGEYADLTVT
-518 IEKSTNHLPTKKADA
+518 IEKVSNHIPTKKADA
-533 PGKLS
+533 PDKLS
-538 VFVPVGL
+538 VFVPVGVR
-545 TYTVDANLYYE
+545 YKVDANLYY
-556 DVDAKDQGKLRFLNN
+556 DDIDAKDQGNLRFKST
-571 RYQSA
+571 RYGSA
-576 GSYTASTVGDTK
+576 GSYKAANAGDTK

-594 ADSVDRSVD
+594 NDTSNANASS

-610 AIGIDKEDT
+610 AIGIDT
-619 ATTGV
+619 QATINLGET
-624 AYTIDPAALGLNIP
+624 YTVDPAALDGINIP
-638 GNYKVRVSSGTTG
+638 GSYKVRVSKGTTG
-651 GVEQSFEGAFSF
+651 GAEQSFDGTFT
-663 VPKTPGT
+663 VTPEEAAV
-670 YTVHIYGDKT
+670 YTIHIYGDK
-680 STAGENYVVKLTVTG
+680 SAATADNYVVQLTV
-695 DYLEWPTIEKFELST
+695 EK
-710 VTGAAVDGED
+710 
-720 GTQTLTVKDIQ
+720 
-731 IEQYEKLKDS
+731 
-741 TDGSKKI
+741 
-748 AGCITVTL
+748 
-756 DDSFVT
+756 
-762 KNRAQVKTGPNAVT
+762 P
-776 LTASDGAKAGNT
+776 
-788 KPPKTFNSENDYTV
+788 
-802 EAAYYASQGS
+802 
-812 VQVWYTVKFVEPKSN
+812 N

-835 VKASVKASAYEGI
+835 VAVSVKASAYEGI
-848 PWELDLSTIFYD
+848 PWELDLSTIFTD
-860 ADGDDLTYKVS
+860 ADGDALTYKVS

-934 AGAYANVYLDNVFQD
+934 AGAYANVYLSSVFQD
-949 DASIFTDF
+949 DASIFTDLN
-957 DYYVSIDGGEEFFF
+957 YYVSIDGGEEFFF

-1077 KDDKDPSFHTYY
+1077 KDDKDPSFRTYY
-1089 PNTGYATGAS
+1089 PNTGYATGAI

-1168 DIENGVR
+1168 DIENGVL

-1342 TYGDYTLTTYY
+1342 TYGNYTLTTYY

-1384 LNLDGLFYDADGD
+1384 LNLDGLFSDADGD

-1486 PAVKVE
+1486 PAVKVK

-1603 VTTFPAGSG
+1603 VTTFPAGTNAS
-1612 SGAPTVTVTAPASGW
+1612 APTVTVTAPASGW

-1654 LTASDADGAHSFTA
+1654 LTAANSGETHSFTA
-1668 TLAEGDEIIVRLKG
+1668 NLAEGDEIIVRLKG

-1689 VNNTDTIQARAA
+1689 INTTDAGMAKAA
-1701 SLGKATLTEINAAC
+1701 SLNKGSLSGLNLIC
-1715 AKVVGGTA
+1715 AMVSGGTT
-1723 VTNTDVIQIGAV
+1723 VKTTDAGQI
-1735 ALGKAAFQW
+1735 KAASLNKLTFNW

>member
-31 APAAPVAEEEV
+31 APAAP
-42 ISAPAEENA
+42 
-51 PVTQAAEEDAAPA
+51 AAEDIA
-64 VQAVEDVAVQADE
+64 VQAVDE
-77 ETVTPPVEADDS
+77 TS
-89 GSDNAITVT
+89 S
-98 VDGTAYE
+98 TAPI
-105 VKNTGTVTADS
+105 VKNQPEGPGVLWTSDGIPANVQWKPDLT
-116 KAAPIYKVV
+116 KVFES
-125 VPNGTAAVTV
+125 PA
-135 NWGLLVTRG
+135 GL
-144 AVACPCGACTVS
+144 
-156 LNDLK
+156 
-161 ASNGT
+161 
-166 FTLPLTGHSGE
+166 
-177 EAAAVSKGY
+177 
-186 FATAEALQNIKD
+186 AL
-198 QSYQK
+198 
-203 MVFAWMRCKDADGNW
+203 
-218 CYALLCVEIEGVT
+218 
-231 NTAPAL
+231 
-237 ASGVTLYTV
+237 
-246 VAPDGE
+246 
-252 TYTTDVTKF
+252 
-261 FTDEDAGDTLTYY
+261 
-274 VSVNGGEFEKLEK
+274 
-287 PEAYTY
+287 TY
-293 TYGENFVNVRLTF
+293 TYSR
-306 KANDG
+306 
-311 KADSLQNCTVI
+311 
-322 LNNPEYPVVKG
+322 
-333 ADSSTTNTETG
+333 
-344 KAVQLS
+344 
-350 IGTLITSPKSY
+350 
-361 GLYYFVSVDGGE
+361 DGGATF
-373 YKQVTLS
+373 Q
-380 SNKYTYAP
+380 NWYA
-388 TKAGTHTLL
+388 TVGFH
-397 FKASTAKT
+397 ASG
-405 LEDGKTSGVYTWT
+405 L
-418 VAATGADINNHAPV
+418 
-432 VKNPTEGPGQLGTT
+432 TEG
-446 YGVMYWRPDL
+446 
-456 ASIFSDPDGDTL
+456 
-468 TYSYSID
+468 SYN
-475 GSDFSEYYPTVGIH
+475 V
-489 ADYLKP
+489 
-495 DGTHTVTIRAT
+495 VVRAT
-506 DPYGEYAEFTVT
+506 DTNGDYAEFSVV
-518 IEKSTNHLPTKKADA
+518 IEVKENHLPTKKADA
-533 PGKLS
+533 PDKLS

-545 TYTVDANLYYE
+545 TYKVDANLYYE
-556 DVDAKDQGKLRFLNN
+556 DVDSKDQGKLKFVDN
-571 RYQSA
+571 RYQGA
-576 GSYTASTVGDTK
+576 GSYTASTVGDTI
-588 TETAYG
+588 TETAYCSDG
-594 ADSVDRSVD
+594 GDRCSETM
-603 GIEITYT
+603 EIKYVAIAVNVEDAAITNGETYS
-610 AIGIDKEDT
+610 
-619 ATTGV
+619 
-624 AYTIDPAALGLNIP
+624 LNLAELNFP
-638 GNYKVRVSSGTTG
+638 GNYKVRINGDA
-651 GVEQSFEGAFSF
+651 EQDAAESYTFTPSKPGKYYLHFYGSQT
-663 VPKTPGT
+663 KT
-670 YTVHIYGDKT
+670 
-680 STAGENYVVKLTVTG
+680 AEQNCVVKLTVLPNGT
-695 DYLEWPTIEKFELST
+695 EPAPMT
-710 VTGAAVDGED
+710 VTIGEKNYDVKLTALVGSKSWFGGPDDVPFYLTAVPADFE
-720 GTQTLTVKDIQ
+720 TLTLTVDKQDNTVK
-731 IEQYEKLKDS
+731 EVVCGEFEPVE
-741 TDGSKKI
+741 GS
-748 AGCITVTL
+748 GTV
-756 DDSFVT
+756 
-762 KNRAQVKTGPNAVT
+762 
-776 LTASDGAKAGNT
+776 
-788 KPPKTFNSENDYTV
+788 
-802 EAAYYASQGS
+802 
-812 VQVWYTVKFVEPKSN
+812 YTVKNHTCFTGDLDVNVSDVIDTSKYGVIPVLIQDTTGQYTGLLIQVGEPKSN

-971 LRSAKRGAQ
+971 LRSAKRGAR

-1202 VGYSGN
+1202 VGYSGD

-1654 LTASDADGAHSFTA
+1654 LAAANSGETHSFTA

-1682 DVNGDGV
+1682 DVNGDGI
-1689 VNNTDTIQARAA
+1689 VNALD
-1701 SLGKATLTEINAAC
+1701 ATLVSRACLSETHGAYKALDALSICAVGTPSALVAMQINRACLSETHAAYQ
-1715 AKVVGGTA
+1715 AMT
-1723 VTNTDVIQIGAV
+1723 
-1735 ALGKAAFQW
+1735 W

>member
-31 APAAPVAEEEV
+31 APAV
-42 ISAPAEENA
+42 
-51 PVTQAAEEDAAPA
+51 QAA
-64 VQAVEDVAVQADE
+64 EDVAVQADE
-77 ETVTPPVEADDS
+77 ETVAPPIVKVDGTAYDVTYVGVANSYGDQLYKVTVPSGTESVTLFWQAAADAGNALVCCPCHLIDNLTANTGTATFPLTGHGENEEAGAVSAEYCTEEQLASLKADGRSLSFAQFIYYDANGEVAGCAVIAIEVEADDS
-89 GSDNAITVT
+89 GSGSAITVT

-125 VPNGTAAVTV
+125 VPNGTAAVTGH
-135 NWGLLVTRG
+135 WGMLVTRG
-144 AVACPCGACTVS
+144 YVACPCGACTVS

-186 FATAEALQNIKD
+186 FATAEALQNIKN

-231 NTAPAL
+231 NSAPAL

-293 TYGENFVNVRLTF
+293 TYGENFVNARLTF

-333 ADSSTTNTETG
+333 ADSSTTNTTTG
-344 KAVQLS
+344 TAVRLS
-350 IGTLITSPKSY
+350 IGSLISHPQSIS
-361 GLYYFVSVDGGE
+361 LNYFVSIDGGE

-418 VAATGADINNHAPV
+418 VTATGADIDNHAPV
-432 VKNPTEGPGQLGTT
+432 VKNPTEGPGQLGSSVNVT
-446 YGVMYWRPDL
+446 YWKPDL

-571 RYQSA
+571 RFQSA

-610 AIGIDKEDT
+610 AIGIDT
-619 ATTGV
+619 QATINLGET
-624 AYTIDPAALGLNIP
+624 YTVDPAALDGINIP
-638 GNYKVRVSSGTTG
+638 GSYKVRVSKGTTG
-651 GVEQSFEGAFSF
+651 GAEQSFDGTFT
-663 VPKTPGT
+663 VTPEEAAV
-670 YTVHIYGDKT
+670 YTIHIYGDK
-680 STAGENYVVKLTVTG
+680 SAATADNYVVQLTV
-695 DYLEWPTIEKFELST
+695 EK
-710 VTGAAVDGED
+710 
-720 GTQTLTVKDIQ
+720 
-731 IEQYEKLKDS
+731 
-741 TDGSKKI
+741 
-748 AGCITVTL
+748 
-756 DDSFVT
+756 
-762 KNRAQVKTGPNAVT
+762 P
-776 LTASDGAKAGNT
+776 
-788 KPPKTFNSENDYTV
+788 
-802 EAAYYASQGS
+802 
-812 VQVWYTVKFVEPKSN
+812 N

-835 VKASVKASAYEGI
+835 VAASVKASAYEGI

-949 DASIFTDF
+949 DASIFTDLN
-957 DYYVSIDGGEEFFF
+957 YYVSIDGGEEFFF

-1023 YILDTAKDEERT
+1023 YILDTARDEERT
-1035 EAMWTGGGSYYTNWK
+1035 EPMWTGGGSYYTNWR

-1077 KDDKDPSFHTYY
+1077 KDDKDPDFRTYY

-1099 KSRVGERTVTF
+1099 KSSVGERTVTF

-1168 DIENGVR
+1168 DIENGVL

-1412 IEGSTYTLTPE
+1412 IEGSIYTLTPE

-1612 SGAPTVTVTAPASGW
+1612 TGAPTVTVTAPASGW

-1654 LTASDADGAHSFTA
+1654 LTAANSGETHSFTA
-1668 TLAEGDEIIVRLKG
+1668 NLAEGDEIIVRLKG
-1682 DVNGDGV
+1682 DVNGDGI
-1689 VNNTDTIQARAA
+1689 VNTADAMLVSRACLSETHGAYQALDAL
-1701 SLGKATLTEINAAC
+1701 STC
-1715 AKVVGGTA
+1715 AVGAPSTA
-1723 VTNTDVIQIGAV
+1723 VTMQIARSCLSTTHGAY
-1735 ALGKAAFQW
+1735 QTMTW

>member
-21 AAALAAEGDA
+21 AAALAAEGD
-31 APAAPVAEEEV
+31 
-42 ISAPAEENA
+42 
-51 PVTQAAEEDAAPA
+51 
-64 VQAVEDVAVQADE
+64 
-77 ETVTPPVEADDS
+77 TPPTLAEGVEES
-89 GSDNAITVT
+89 
-98 VDGTAYE
+98 
-105 VKNTGTVTADS
+105 VKKYGFEGIA
-116 KAAPIYKVV
+116 
-125 VPNGTAAVTV
+125 
-135 NWGLLVTRG
+135 WEL
-144 AVACPCGACTVS
+144 
-156 LNDLK
+156 DL
-161 ASNGT
+161 ST
-166 FTLPLTGHSGE
+166 IFT
-177 EAAAVSKGY
+177 
-186 FATAEALQNIKD
+186 
-198 QSYQK
+198 
-203 MVFAWMRCKDADGNW
+203 DADG
-218 CYALLCVEIEGVT
+218 
-231 NTAPAL
+231 
-237 ASGVTLYTV
+237 
-246 VAPDGE
+246 
-252 TYTTDVTKF
+252 
-261 FTDEDAGDTLTYY
+261 DALTYK
-274 VSVNGGEFEKLEK
+274 VSVNGADPVEAAEKYSYVCGAANATLK
-287 PEAYTY
+287 FT
-293 TYGENFVNVRLTF
+293 
-306 KANDG
+306 ANDG
-311 KADSLQNCTVI
+311 KADSDKTYTVT
-322 LNNPEYPVVKG
+322 LNVEPKTKLLLESGSSEVAVGTPFTLAMSTIFENGYGVTVYVSING
-333 ADSSTTNTETG
+333 ADKEFVNSGNVKSVTFSRAFANPG
-344 KAVQLS
+344 VY
-350 IGTLITSPKSY
+350 TLEFYEKHGPT
-361 GLYYFVSVDGGE
+361 FVGP
-373 YKQVTLS
+373 Y
-380 SNKYTYAP
+380 
-388 TKAGTHTLL
+388 THTL
-397 FKASTAKT
+397 
-405 LEDGKTSGVYTWT
+405 T
-418 VAATGADINNHAPV
+418 VTGEAIENHAPV
-432 VKNPTEGPGQLGTT
+432 VQNPTEGPGQLGS
-446 YGVMYWRPDL
+446 GVNRTQWKPDL

-468 TYSYSID
+468 TYSRSID
-475 GSDFSEYYPTVGIH
+475 GSVFSEYYPTVGIH
-489 ADYLKP
+489 ADYLTS
-495 DGTHTVTIRAT
+495 DGIHTVTIRAT

-518 IEKSTNHLPTKKADA
+518 IEKLTNHRPTKKADA
-533 PGKLS
+533 PDKLS
-538 VFVPVGL
+538 VFVPVGV

-588 TETAYG
+588 TETAYCNDTSNES
-594 ADSVDRSVD
+594 AFSS
-603 GIEITYT
+603 IEITYT
-610 AIGIDKEDT
+610 AIAIDKED
-619 ATTGV
+619 
-624 AYTIDPAALGLNIP
+624 AAITNGETYSLNLAELNIS
-638 GNYKVRVSSGTTG
+638 GDYKVRING
-651 GVEQSFEGAFSF
+651 GAEQDAAESYTFTPSKPGKYYLHFYGSQT
-663 VPKTPGT
+663 KT
-670 YTVHIYGDKT
+670 
-680 STAGENYVVKLTVTG
+680 AEQNYVVKLTVQPNGT
-695 DYLEWPTIEKFELST
+695 EPAPMT
-710 VTGAAVDGED
+710 VTIGEKNYDVKLTALVGSKGWFGGPDDVPFYLTAVPADFE
-720 GTQTLTVKDIQ
+720 TLTLTLKMENAAKTVMCNEWKKLEGADNVYTVKNHACYTDELEVNVSDVIDTSKYGVIPIQ
-731 IEQYEKLKDS
+731 IEETTGQ
-741 TDGSKKI
+741 
-748 AGCITVTL
+748 ITVL
-756 DDSFVT
+756 LI
-762 KNRAQVKTGPNAVT
+762 QVG
-776 LTASDGAKAGNT
+776 
-788 KPPKTFNSENDYTV
+788 
-802 EAAYYASQGS
+802 
-812 VQVWYTVKFVEPKSN
+812 EPKSN

-835 VKASVKASAYEGI
+835 VEASVKASAYEDI
-848 PWELDLSTIFYD
+848 AWELDLSTIFHD
-860 ADGDDLTYKVS
+860 ADGDALTYKVS

-1077 KDDKDPSFHTYY
+1077 KDDKDPSFYTYY

-1654 LTASDADGAHSFTA
+1654 LTAANSGETHSFTA
-1668 TLAEGDEIIVRLKG
+1668 NLAEGDEIIVRLKG
-1682 DVNGDGV
+1682 DVNGDGI
-1689 VNNTDTIQARAA
+1689 VNALD
-1701 SLGKATLTEINAAC
+1701 ATLVSRACLSETHGAYKALDALSICAVGTPSALVAMQINRAC
-1715 AKVVGGTA
+1715 LST
-1723 VTNTDVIQIGAV
+1723 THGAYQ
-1735 ALGKAAFQW
+1735 AMTW

>member
-31 APAAPVAEEEV
+31 APAAP
-42 ISAPAEENA
+42 
-51 PVTQAAEEDAAPA
+51 AAEDIA
-64 VQAVEDVAVQADE
+64 VQAVDE
-77 ETVTPPVEADDS
+77 TS
-89 GSDNAITVT
+89 S
-98 VDGTAYE
+98 TAPI
-105 VKNTGTVTADS
+105 VKNQPEGPGVLWTSDGIPANVQWKPDLT
-116 KAAPIYKVV
+116 KVFES
-125 VPNGTAAVTV
+125 PA
-135 NWGLLVTRG
+135 GL
-144 AVACPCGACTVS
+144 
-156 LNDLK
+156 
-161 ASNGT
+161 
-166 FTLPLTGHSGE
+166 
-177 EAAAVSKGY
+177 
-186 FATAEALQNIKD
+186 AL
-198 QSYQK
+198 
-203 MVFAWMRCKDADGNW
+203 
-218 CYALLCVEIEGVT
+218 
-231 NTAPAL
+231 
-237 ASGVTLYTV
+237 
-246 VAPDGE
+246 
-252 TYTTDVTKF
+252 
-261 FTDEDAGDTLTYY
+261 
-274 VSVNGGEFEKLEK
+274 
-287 PEAYTY
+287 TY
-293 TYGENFVNVRLTF
+293 TYSR
-306 KANDG
+306 
-311 KADSLQNCTVI
+311 
-322 LNNPEYPVVKG
+322 
-333 ADSSTTNTETG
+333 
-344 KAVQLS
+344 
-350 IGTLITSPKSY
+350 
-361 GLYYFVSVDGGE
+361 DGGATF
-373 YKQVTLS
+373 Q
-380 SNKYTYAP
+380 NWYA
-388 TKAGTHTLL
+388 TVGFH
-397 FKASTAKT
+397 ASG
-405 LEDGKTSGVYTWT
+405 L
-418 VAATGADINNHAPV
+418 
-432 VKNPTEGPGQLGTT
+432 TEG
-446 YGVMYWRPDL
+446 
-456 ASIFSDPDGDTL
+456 
-468 TYSYSID
+468 SYN
-475 GSDFSEYYPTVGIH
+475 V
-489 ADYLKP
+489 
-495 DGTHTVTIRAT
+495 VVRAT
-506 DPYGEYAEFTVT
+506 DTNGEYAEFSVV
-518 IEKSTNHLPTKKADA
+518 IEVKENHFPTKKADA
-533 PGKLS
+533 PDKLS

-545 TYTVDANLYYE
+545 TYKVDANLYYE
-556 DVDAKDQGKLRFLNN
+556 DVDSKDQGKLKFVNN
-571 RYQSA
+571 RYQGA
-576 GSYTASTVGDTK
+576 GSYTASTVGDTI
-588 TETAYG
+588 TETAYCSDG
-594 ADSVDRSVD
+594 GDRCSETM
-603 GIEITYT
+603 EIKYV
-610 AIGIDKEDT
+610 AIAINKTDT

-651 GVEQSFEGAFSF
+651 GAEQSFNDTYAFIA
-663 VPKTPGT
+663 KTPGT
-670 YTVHIYGDKT
+670 YVVHIYGDKT
-680 STAGENYVVKLTVTG
+680 STAEENYVVKLTVTG

-720 GTQTLTVKDIQ
+720 GNQTLTVKDIQ

-812 VQVWYTVKFVEPKSN
+812 VQVWYTVKFVEPKPN

-835 VKASVKASAYEGI
+835 VEASVKASAYEGI

-1077 KDDKDPSFHTYY
+1077 KDDKDSSFHTYY

-1168 DIENGVR
+1168 DIENGVL

-1403 SVNGAEAVT
+1403 SVNGAEAVA

-1649 ETYTK
+1649 DTYTK

>member
-31 APAAPVAEEEV
+31 APAAPAAEEEV

-105 VKNTGTVTADS
+105 VKDTGTVTADS

-125 VPNGTAAVTV
+125 VPNGTAAVTGH
-135 NWGLLVTRG
+135 WGMLVTRG
-144 AVACPCGACTVS
+144 SVACLCGACTVS
-156 LNDLK
+156 LSELK

-274 VSVNGGEFEKLEK
+274 VSVNGGEFTKLEK

-293 TYGENFVNVRLTF
+293 TYGENFVNARLTF

-333 ADSSTTNTETG
+333 ADSSTTNTTTG
-344 KAVQLS
+344 TAVRLS
-350 IGTLITSPKSY
+350 IGSLISHPQSI
-361 GLYYFVSVDGGE
+361 GLNYFVSIDGGE

-432 VKNPTEGPGQLGTT
+432 VQNPTEGPGQLGSGVNVT
-446 YGVMYWRPDL
+446 YWKPDL

-506 DPYGEYAEFTVT
+506 DPYGEYADLTVT
-518 IEKSTNHLPTKKADA
+518 IEKVSNHIPTKKADA
-533 PGKLS
+533 PDKLS
-538 VFVPVGL
+538 VFVPVGVR
-545 TYTVDANLYYE
+545 YKVDANLYY
-556 DVDAKDQGKLRFLNN
+556 DDIDAKDQGNLRFKSA
-571 RYQSA
+571 RYGSA
-576 GSYTASTVGDTK
+576 GSYKAANAGDTK

-594 ADSVDRSVD
+594 NDTSNANASS

-610 AIGIDKEDT
+610 AIAIDT
-619 ATTGV
+619 QATITLGET
-624 AYTIDPAALGLNIP
+624 YTIDPAALDGINIP
-638 GNYKVRVSSGTTG
+638 GNYLVRVSKGTTG
-651 GVEQSFEGAFSF
+651 GAEQSFDGTFT
-663 VPKTPGT
+663 VTPEEAAV
-670 YTVHIYGDKT
+670 YTIHIYGDK
-680 STAGENYVVKLTVTG
+680 SAATADNYVVQLTV
-695 DYLEWPTIEKFELST
+695 EK
-710 VTGAAVDGED
+710 
-720 GTQTLTVKDIQ
+720 
-731 IEQYEKLKDS
+731 
-741 TDGSKKI
+741 
-748 AGCITVTL
+748 
-756 DDSFVT
+756 
-762 KNRAQVKTGPNAVT
+762 P
-776 LTASDGAKAGNT
+776 
-788 KPPKTFNSENDYTV
+788 
-802 EAAYYASQGS
+802 
-812 VQVWYTVKFVEPKSN
+812 N

-835 VKASVKASAYEGI
+835 VAESKTHYGYENQT
-848 PWELDLSTIFYD
+848 WQLDLSKIFVD
-860 ADGDDLTYKVS
+860 ADGDKLTYKVS
-871 VNDGEFEAA
+871 VDGAA
-880 DAKYSYTPATTENSV
+880 PVAAAEQYSYLLGTTGV
-895 KLIFKA
+895 KLKFTA
-901 NDGKV
+901 NDGKADSDKSYEASV
-906 ESSDTYIVKL
+906 ICRERNVLLKQEGSSTV
-916 DVKHTPTRLV
+916 TTTT
-926 ESGSGSAA
+926 
-934 AGAYANVYLDNVFQD
+934 VFSYSMYETFKGTLLG
-949 DASIFTDF
+949 DA
-957 DYYVSIDGGEEFFF
+957 YYVSIDGSEKEFFA
-971 LRSAKRGAQ
+971 SGGPKNCQ
-980 FSRAFETVGE
+980 FSRAFANPGTYRLEFYSRYGTEFVG
-990 HTLKFRAALGPL
+990 P
-1002 FSDVYTYTL
+1002 YTHTL
-1011 TVTGESVTNYKP
+1011 TVTGDPVENHAP
-1023 YILDTAKDEERT
+1023 YLLDTADTQKP
-1035 EAMWTGGGSYYTNWK
+1035 TGDFWVGDNEPHWR
-1050 PDLSKVFGDDLKD
+1050 PDLTKVFADEDGYDTLSFTYKDDLGERFSTFY
-1063 TGDNGEQSRLTFTF
+1063 TGSTQ
-1077 KDDKDPSFHTYY
+1077 P
-1089 PNTGYATGAS
+1089 GYTMS
-1099 KSRVGERTVTF
+1099 KAGDRTVTI
-1110 RATDPYGEYVEWVT
+1110 RATDPYGE
-1124 HVTVMEDHKA
+1124 HVDYTVQFTVKQDHRPVRKA
-1134 TRKEGVQEAYTFD
+1134 GVLDAYTFE
-1147 VPFGATITLNA
+1147 VPFGATLTLKA
-1158 EDYFEDNDSK
+1158 GDYFEDTDEK
-1168 DIENGVR
+1168 DLNTEMQFFSPR
-1175 FCNAVSHATYKP
+1175 STTYTYKADGSAERVV
-1187 YTYVANDSNDYVIRM
+1187 TM
-1202 VGYSGN
+1202 VGCCDGYAGLAKT
-1208 DWGTQSVTFTF
+1208 DGVTFTF
-1219 HTVMPTSWPT
+1219 RTVMPESWPT
-1229 ITDLSAATLSGVGND
+1229 ITGFSAETLYGVANSD
-1244 TTGAGEGK
+1244 TGAEEGK

-1264 SLRVENNKASAG
+1264 SLRVENGKASAG
-1276 LILIRMDEDVDTLE
+1276 LILIRMDEDANTLE
-1290 RPYYELSGMTADA
+1290 RPFYELTGETADA
-1303 VVSTGAAIGA
+1303 VVSADAAIGA
-1313 ELTDDIKLYA
+1313 ELKEDITLNAKN
-1323 ADNYRLAQAVSVS
+1323 NYRLAQAVSVS

-1342 TYGDYTLTTYY
+1342 TYGNYTLTTYY

-1362 RPILAASTA
+1362 RPILAVDTA

-1384 LNLDGLFYDADGD
+1384 LNLDGLFSDADGD

-1403 SVNGAEAVT
+1403 SVNGAEAVAF
-1412 IEGSTYTLTPE
+1412 EGSTYTYTPA

-1463 YNLTQELEVTAGSNS
+1463 YNLTQELKVTEGSDA
-1478 TRYPEGTI
+1478 TLYPAGTI
-1486 PAVKVE
+1486 PAVKSEV
-1492 LVQYSELVVDGA
+1492 VQYSELVVDGSR
-1504 KTYAGEI
+1504 TYAGEI
-1511 LVYVAEDITAA
+1511 LIYVAEDFTAA
-1522 GRRSYQ
+1522 GRSRYTVP
-1528 IIKGS
+1528 KGS
-1533 VEGKASNDATANL
+1533 VTGKASNGATA
-1546 TSSITMRKTKS
+1546 TFTPSSGTLALSKTKS
-1557 YVNNTTLNVKE
+1557 YIDNYRVKVTE
-1568 DGKTYYYYVKLAQ
+1568 EGQNYYYYVKLAQ
-1581 AEIPAFAPVIGNG
+1581 AEIPALEPGIGNG
-1594 TAAGTTENN
+1594 AAAGTTDNG

-1612 SGAPTVTVTAPASGW
+1612 SGAPTVTVTAPAIGW

-1649 ETYTK
+1649 DTYTK
-1654 LTASDADGAHSFTA
+1654 LTATNDGDTHSFTA
-1668 TLAEGDEIIVRLKG
+1668 ALAEGDEIIVRLKG
-1682 DVNGDGV
+1682 DVNGDGMISAA
-1689 VNNTDTIQARAA
+1689 DFGQAKAAALGYLSLSGANLHCATVSGGTSVRAA
-1701 SLGKATLTEINAAC
+1701 DFG
-1715 AKVVGGTA
+1715 
-1723 VTNTDVIQIGAV
+1723 QIKAV
-1735 ALGKAAFQW
+1735 ALGNLTFKW

>member
-31 APAAPVAEEEV
+31 APAV
-42 ISAPAEENA
+42 
-51 PVTQAAEEDAAPA
+51 QAA
-64 VQAVEDVAVQADE
+64 EDVAVQADE
-77 ETVTPPVEADDS
+77 ETVAPPIVKVDGTAYDVTYVGVANSYGDQLYKVTVPSGTESVTLFWQAAADAGDALVCCPCHLIDNLTANTGTATFPLTGHGENEEAGAVSAEYCTEEQLASLKADGRSLSFAQFIYYDANGEVAGCAVIAIEVEADDS
-89 GSDNAITVT
+89 GSGSAITVT

-135 NWGLLVTRG
+135 NWGLLVKRG

-166 FTLPLTGHSGE
+166 FALPLTGHSGE

-293 TYGENFVNVRLTF
+293 TYGENFVNARLTF

-361 GLYYFVSVDGGE
+361 GLYYFVSIDGGE

-418 VAATGADINNHAPV
+418 VTATGADIDNHAPI
-432 VKNPTEGPGQLGTT
+432 VKNPTEGPDQLGTT
-446 YGVMYWRPDL
+446 YGVMYWKPDL
-456 ASIFSDPDGDTL
+456 ANIFSDPDGDTL

-475 GSDFSEYYPTVGIH
+475 GSDFSEYYPSVGIH

-610 AIGIDKEDT
+610 AIAIDKEDT

-624 AYTIDPAALGLNIP
+624 AYTIDPAALDGINIP
-638 GNYKVRVSSGTTG
+638 GNYLVRVSKGTTG
-651 GVEQSFEGAFSF
+651 GAEQSFDGTFT
-663 VPKTPGT
+663 VTPEEAAV
-670 YTVHIYGDKT
+670 YTIHIYGDK
-680 STAGENYVVKLTVTG
+680 SAATADNYVVQLTV
-695 DYLEWPTIEKFELST
+695 EK
-710 VTGAAVDGED
+710 
-720 GTQTLTVKDIQ
+720 
-731 IEQYEKLKDS
+731 
-741 TDGSKKI
+741 
-748 AGCITVTL
+748 
-756 DDSFVT
+756 
-762 KNRAQVKTGPNAVT
+762 P
-776 LTASDGAKAGNT
+776 
-788 KPPKTFNSENDYTV
+788 
-802 EAAYYASQGS
+802 
-812 VQVWYTVKFVEPKSN
+812 N

-835 VKASVKASAYEGI
+835 VAVSVKASAYEGI
-848 PWELDLSTIFYD
+848 PWELDLSTIFHD

-934 AGAYANVYLDNVFQD
+934 AGAYANVYLDNVFKD
-949 DASIFTDF
+949 EASAFTKL

-980 FSRAFETVGE
+980 FSRAFETAGE

-1063 TGDNGEQSRLTFTF
+1063 TSDNGEQSRLTFTF
-1077 KDDKDPSFHTYY
+1077 KDDKDPSFRTYY

-1134 TRKEGVQEAYTFD
+1134 TRKEGVQEAYTFE
-1147 VPFGATITLNA
+1147 VPFGATLA
-1158 EDYFEDNDSK
+1158 LDAGDYFEDNDSK
-1168 DIENGVR
+1168 DIGKVK
-1175 FCNAVSHATYKP
+1175 FCDTTTRITYQP
-1187 YTYVANDSNDYVIRM
+1187 YKYVANDPSSDTVIKLF
-1202 VGYSGN
+1202 GYSGG
-1208 DWGTQSVTFTF
+1208 DWGSESVTFTF
-1219 HTVMPTSWPT
+1219 RTVMPTSWPT
-1229 ITDLSAATLSGVGND
+1229 ITDLSATTLHGVANSD
-1244 TTGAGEGK
+1244 TGAEEGDIAVK
-1252 VNVKSV
+1252 NV
-1258 TVTQYD
+1258 TITPYD
-1264 SLRVENNKASAG
+1264 TLRVANGEAAAG
-1276 LILIRMDEDVDTLE
+1276 LITIRADEDVIAAARE
-1290 RPYYELSGMTADA
+1290 SYELSAGRATATA
-1303 VVSTGAAIGA
+1303 STGAAVGV
-1313 ELTDDIKLYA
+1313 ELDDDIFLKM
-1323 ADNYRLAQAVSVS
+1323 ADNYRIAHAVSVS

-1342 TYGDYTLTTYY
+1342 TYGEYTLTTYY
-1353 DFMLVGVNA
+1353 DLMLIGSNA
-1362 RPILAASTA
+1362 RPILAVENAART
-1371 SVREKITLGDTWT
+1371 EKVTQDVAWT
-1384 LNLDGLFYDADGD
+1384 IDLNGLFSDADGD
-1397 PLTYKV
+1397 PLSYKV
-1403 SVNGAEAVT
+1403 SVNGAEAVA
-1412 IEGSTYTLTPE
+1412 IEGSTYTYTPA
-1423 DGVYTLVFTANDTK
+1423 DGVHTLVFTANDGK
-1437 ADSKDTY
+1437 VDSTDTY
-1444 TVTLVTKNPGA
+1444 TVTLRTRRPGA
-1455 PDWPQILE
+1455 PEWPQILE
-1463 YNLTQELEVTAGSNS
+1463 FSLEKLRTYSGGSVYFPVAK
-1478 TRYPEGTI
+1478 T
-1486 PAVKVE
+1486 E
-1492 LVQYSELVVDGA
+1492 LVQYDALVSGSGTT
-1504 KTYAGEI
+1504 KYAGEI
-1511 LVYVAEDITAA
+1511 VIHVIDADFASRSWYATDDGAATVKITNGATSTAA
-1522 GRRSYQ
+1522 G
-1528 IIKGS
+1528 
-1533 VEGKASNDATANL
+1533 AN
-1546 TSSITMRKTKS
+1546 TMRTPS
-1557 YVNNTTLNVKE
+1557 LTTNVTVTE
-1568 DGKTYYYYVKLAQ
+1568 DGQSYYYYMKVVQ

-1612 SGAPTVTVTAPASGW
+1612 TGAPTVTVTAPANGW

-1654 LTASDADGAHSFTA
+1654 LTAANSGDTHSFTA

-1682 DVNGDGV
+1682 DVNGDGI
-1689 VNNTDTIQARAA
+1689 VNALD
-1701 SLGKATLTEINAAC
+1701 ATLVSRACLSETHGAYKALDALSICAVGTPSALVAMQINRAC
-1715 AKVVGGTA
+1715 LST
-1723 VTNTDVIQIGAV
+1723 THGAYQ
-1735 ALGKAAFQW
+1735 AMTW

>member
-21 AAALAAEGDA
+21 AAALAAEGD
-31 APAAPVAEEEV
+31 
-42 ISAPAEENA
+42 
-51 PVTQAAEEDAAPA
+51 
-64 VQAVEDVAVQADE
+64 
-77 ETVTPPVEADDS
+77 TPPTLAEGVEES
-89 GSDNAITVT
+89 
-98 VDGTAYE
+98 
-105 VKNTGTVTADS
+105 VKKYGFEGIA
-116 KAAPIYKVV
+116 
-125 VPNGTAAVTV
+125 
-135 NWGLLVTRG
+135 WEL
-144 AVACPCGACTVS
+144 
-156 LNDLK
+156 DL
-161 ASNGT
+161 ST
-166 FTLPLTGHSGE
+166 IFT
-177 EAAAVSKGY
+177 
-186 FATAEALQNIKD
+186 
-198 QSYQK
+198 
-203 MVFAWMRCKDADGNW
+203 DADGD
-218 CYALLCVEIEGVT
+218 
-231 NTAPAL
+231 P
-237 ASGVTLYTV
+237 
-246 VAPDGE
+246 
-252 TYTTDVTKF
+252 
-261 FTDEDAGDTLTYY
+261 LTYK
-274 VSVNGGEFEKLEK
+274 VSVNGADPVEAAEKYSYVCGAANATLK
-287 PEAYTY
+287 FT
-293 TYGENFVNVRLTF
+293 
-306 KANDG
+306 ANDG
-311 KADSLQNCTVI
+311 KADSDKTYTVTLYVEPKTKLLLESGSSEVAVGTPFTLAMSTI
-322 LNNPEYPVVKG
+322 FENGYGVTVYVSING
-333 ADSSTTNTETG
+333 ADKEFVNSGNVKSVTFSRAFANPG
-344 KAVQLS
+344 VY
-350 IGTLITSPKSY
+350 TLEFYEKHGPT
-361 GLYYFVSVDGGE
+361 FVGP
-373 YKQVTLS
+373 Y
-380 SNKYTYAP
+380 
-388 TKAGTHTLL
+388 THTL
-397 FKASTAKT
+397 
-405 LEDGKTSGVYTWT
+405 T
-418 VAATGADINNHAPV
+418 VTGEAIENHAPV
-432 VKNPTEGPGQLGTT
+432 VQNPTEGPGQLGSSVNVT
-446 YGVMYWRPDL
+446 YWKPDL

-506 DPYGEYAEFTVT
+506 DPYGASAEFTVT
-518 IEKSTNHLPTKKADA
+518 IEKSTNHLPTKKADV

-545 TYTVDANLYYE
+545 TYKVDANLYYE

-603 GIEITYT
+603 SIEITYT

-651 GVEQSFEGAFSF
+651 GAEQSFNDTYAFIA
-663 VPKTPGT
+663 KTPGT
-670 YTVHIYGDKT
+670 YVVHIYGDKT
-680 STAGENYVVKLTVTG
+680 STAEENYVVKLTVTG

-720 GTQTLTVKDIQ
+720 GNQTLTVKDIQ

-776 LTASDGAKAGNT
+776 LTASDGATAGNT
-788 KPPKTFNSENDYTV
+788 KPPKTFKSENDYTV

-835 VKASVKASAYEGI
+835 VEASVKASAYEDI
-848 PWELDLSTIFYD
+848 AWELDLSTIFHD
-860 ADGDDLTYKVS
+860 ADGDALTYKVS

-934 AGAYANVYLDNVFQD
+934 AGAYANVYLDNVFKD
-949 DASIFTDF
+949 EASAFTKL

-1023 YILDTAKDEERT
+1023 YILDTARDEERT

-1077 KDDKDPSFHTYY
+1077 KDDKDPSFRTYY
-1089 PNTGYATGAS
+1089 PNTGYATGAI

-1168 DIENGVR
+1168 DIENGVL

-1208 DWGTQSVTFTF
+1208 DWGSESVTFTF
-1219 HTVMPTSWPT
+1219 RTVMPTSWPT
-1229 ITDLSAATLSGVGND
+1229 ITDLSATTLHGVANSD
-1244 TTGAGEGK
+1244 TGAEEGDIAVK
-1252 VNVKSV
+1252 NV
-1258 TVTQYD
+1258 TITPYD
-1264 SLRVENNKASAG
+1264 TLRVANGEAAAG
-1276 LILIRMDEDVDTLE
+1276 LITIRADEDVIAAARE
-1290 RPYYELSGMTADA
+1290 SYELSAGRATATA
-1303 VVSTGAAIGA
+1303 STGAAVGV
-1313 ELTDDIKLYA
+1313 ELDDDIFLKM
-1323 ADNYRLAQAVSVS
+1323 ADNYRIAHAVSVS

-1342 TYGDYTLTTYY
+1342 TYGEYTLTTYY
-1353 DFMLVGVNA
+1353 DLMLIGSNA
-1362 RPILAASTA
+1362 RPILAVENAART
-1371 SVREKITLGDTWT
+1371 EKVTQDVAWT
-1384 LNLDGLFYDADGD
+1384 IDLNGLFSDADGD
-1397 PLTYKV
+1397 PLSYKV
-1403 SVNGAEAVT
+1403 SVNGAEAVA
-1412 IEGSTYTLTPE
+1412 IEGSTYTYTPA
-1423 DGVYTLVFTANDTK
+1423 DGVHTLVFTANDGK
-1437 ADSKDTY
+1437 VDSTDTY
-1444 TVTLVTKNPGA
+1444 TVTLRTRRPGA
-1455 PDWPQILE
+1455 PEWPQILE
-1463 YNLTQELEVTAGSNS
+1463 FSLEKLRTYSGGSVYFPVAK
-1478 TRYPEGTI
+1478 T
-1486 PAVKVE
+1486 E
-1492 LVQYSELVVDGA
+1492 LVQYDALVSGSGTT
-1504 KTYAGEI
+1504 KYAGEI
-1511 LVYVAEDITAA
+1511 VIHVIDADFASRSWYATDDGAATVKITNGATSTAA
-1522 GRRSYQ
+1522 G
-1528 IIKGS
+1528 
-1533 VEGKASNDATANL
+1533 AN
-1546 TSSITMRKTKS
+1546 TMRTPS
-1557 YVNNTTLNVKE
+1557 LTTNVTVTE
-1568 DGKTYYYYVKLAQ
+1568 DGQSYYYYMKVVQ
-1581 AEIPAFAPVIGNG
+1581 AEIPAFEPAIGNG

-1603 VTTFPAGSG
+1603 VTTFPAGSS

-1649 ETYTK
+1649 DTYTK
-1654 LTASDADGAHSFTA
+1654 LAAANSGETHSFTA

-1689 VNNTDTIQARAA
+1689 INNTDDIQTFAA
-1701 SLGKATLTEINAAC
+1701 SLGKLTLTGANLCC
-1715 AKVVGGTA
+1715 ATVSGSSS
-1723 VTNTDVIQIGAV
+1723 VTNTDSIQIAAA
-1735 ALGKAAFQW
+1735 ALGKLVFKW

>member
-31 APAAPVAEEEV
+31 APAAP
-42 ISAPAEENA
+42 
-51 PVTQAAEEDAAPA
+51 AAEDI
-64 VQAVEDVAVQADE
+64 AVQADDSSSAVPTA
-77 ETVTPPVEADDS
+77 TV
-89 GSDNAITVT
+89 GKTVYT
-98 VDGTAYE
+98 AVDTGLTMIDPATAK
-105 VKNTGTVTADS
+105 V
-116 KAAPIYKVV
+116 YKVV
-125 VPNGTAAVTV
+125 VPNGTTEVALAWGSLDLTV
-135 NWGLLVTRG
+135 NCSCGLVPDITPS
-144 AVACPCGACTVS
+144 A
-156 LNDLK
+156 
-161 ASNGT
+161 
-166 FTLPLTGHSGE
+166 FPLTGHNDFCE
-177 EAAAVSKGY
+177 ELFATDYLTQENIDKVKTAGRNIY
-186 FATAEALQNIKD
+186 FAILQSGDNSALVCI
-198 QSYQK
+198 
-203 MVFAWMRCKDADGNW
+203 
-218 CYALLCVEIEGVT
+218 EIEGHT
-231 NTAPAL
+231 NAAPEL
-237 ASGVTLYTV
+237 ADGLGNYRV
-246 VAPDGE
+246 VKPDGE
-252 TYTTDVTKF
+252 TYTADVTSF
-261 FTDEDAGDTLTYY
+261 FTDADNDTLTYY
-274 VSVNGGEFEKLEK
+274 VSVNGGEFTQLEK

-293 TYGENFVNVRLTF
+293 TYGENFVNARLTF

-311 KADSLQNCTVI
+311 TADSRNTHTVI
-322 LNNPEYPVVKG
+322 LNNPEYPVVHG
-333 ADSSTTNTETG
+333 ADSSTTDTTTG
-344 KAVQLS
+344 TAVQLS
-350 IGTLITSPKSY
+350 IGSLISSPKSY
-361 GLYYFVSVDGGE
+361 GLYYFVSIDGGE

-432 VKNPTEGPGQLGTT
+432 VKNPTEGPGQLGS
-446 YGVMYWRPDL
+446 GVNVGYWKPDL

-556 DVDAKDQGKLRFLNN
+556 DVDAKDQGKLCFLNN

-610 AIGIDKEDT
+610 AIAIDT
-619 ATTGV
+619 QATITLGET
-624 AYTIDPAALGLNIP
+624 YTIDPAALDGINIP
-638 GNYKVRVSSGTTG
+638 GNYLVRVSKGTTG
-651 GVEQSFEGAFSF
+651 GAEQSFDGTFT
-663 VPKTPGT
+663 VTPEEAAV
-670 YTVHIYGDKT
+670 YTIHIYGDK
-680 STAGENYVVKLTVTG
+680 SAATADNYVVQLTV
-695 DYLEWPTIEKFELST
+695 EK
-710 VTGAAVDGED
+710 
-720 GTQTLTVKDIQ
+720 
-731 IEQYEKLKDS
+731 
-741 TDGSKKI
+741 
-748 AGCITVTL
+748 
-756 DDSFVT
+756 
-762 KNRAQVKTGPNAVT
+762 P
-776 LTASDGAKAGNT
+776 
-788 KPPKTFNSENDYTV
+788 
-802 EAAYYASQGS
+802 
-812 VQVWYTVKFVEPKSN
+812 N

-835 VKASVKASAYEGI
+835 VAVSVKASAYEGI
-848 PWELDLSTIFYD
+848 PWELDLSTIFHD

-934 AGAYANVYLDNVFQD
+934 AGAYANVYLDNVFKD
-949 DASIFTDF
+949 EASAFTKL

-980 FSRAFETVGE
+980 FSRAFETAGE

-1077 KDDKDPSFHTYY
+1077 KDDKDPSFRTYY

-1134 TRKEGVQEAYTFD
+1134 TRKEGVQEAYTFE
-1147 VPFGATITLNA
+1147 VPFGATLA
-1158 EDYFEDNDSK
+1158 LDAGDYFEDNDSK
-1168 DIENGVR
+1168 DIGKVK
-1175 FCNAVSHATYKP
+1175 FCDTTTRITYQP
-1187 YTYVANDSNDYVIRM
+1187 YKYVANDPSSDTVIKLF
-1202 VGYSGN
+1202 GYSGS
-1208 DWGTQSVTFTF
+1208 DWGSESVTFTF
-1219 HTVMPTSWPT
+1219 RTVMPTSWPT
-1229 ITDLSAATLSGVGND
+1229 ITDLSATTLHGVANSD
-1244 TTGAGEGK
+1244 TGAEEGDIAVK
-1252 VNVKSV
+1252 NV
-1258 TVTQYD
+1258 TITPYD
-1264 SLRVENNKASAG
+1264 TLRVANGEAAAG
-1276 LILIRMDEDVDTLE
+1276 LITIRADEDVIAAARE
-1290 RPYYELSGMTADA
+1290 SYELSAGKATATA
-1303 VVSTGAAIGA
+1303 STGAAVGV
-1313 ELTDDIKLYA
+1313 ELDDDIFLKM
-1323 ADNYRLAQAVSVS
+1323 ADNYRIAHAVSVS

-1342 TYGDYTLTTYY
+1342 TYGEYTLTTYY
-1353 DFMLVGVNA
+1353 DLMLIGSNA
-1362 RPILAASTA
+1362 RPILAVENAART
-1371 SVREKITLGDTWT
+1371 EKVTQDVAWT
-1384 LNLDGLFYDADGD
+1384 IDLNGLFSDADGD
-1397 PLTYKV
+1397 PLSYKV
-1403 SVNGAEAVT
+1403 SVNGAEAVA
-1412 IEGSTYTLTPE
+1412 IEGSTYTYTPA
-1423 DGVYTLVFTANDTK
+1423 DGVHTLVFTANDGK
-1437 ADSKDTY
+1437 VDSTDTY
-1444 TVTLVTKNPGA
+1444 TVTLRTRRPGA
-1455 PDWPQILE
+1455 PEWPQILE
-1463 YNLTQELEVTAGSNS
+1463 FSLEKLRTYSGGSVYFPVAK
-1478 TRYPEGTI
+1478 T
-1486 PAVKVE
+1486 E
-1492 LVQYSELVVDGA
+1492 LVQYDALVSGSGTT
-1504 KTYAGEI
+1504 KYAGEI
-1511 LVYVAEDITAA
+1511 VIHVIDADFASRSWYATDDGAATVKITNGATSTAA
-1522 GRRSYQ
+1522 G
-1528 IIKGS
+1528 
-1533 VEGKASNDATANL
+1533 AN
-1546 TSSITMRKTKS
+1546 TMRTPS
-1557 YVNNTTLNVKE
+1557 LTTNVTVTE
-1568 DGKTYYYYVKLAQ
+1568 DGQSYYYYMKVVQ

-1654 LTASDADGAHSFTA
+1654 LTAANSGDTHSFTA
-1668 TLAEGDEIIVRLKG
+1668 NLAEGDEIIVRLKG

-1689 VNNTDTIQARAA
+1689 INTTDAGMAKAA
-1701 SLGKATLTEINAAC
+1701 SLNKGSLSGLNLIC
-1715 AKVVGGTA
+1715 AMVSGGTT
-1723 VTNTDVIQIGAV
+1723 VKTTDAGQI
-1735 ALGKAAFQW
+1735 KAASLNKLTFNW

>member
-31 APAAPVAEEEV
+31 APAV
-42 ISAPAEENA
+42 
-51 PVTQAAEEDAAPA
+51 QAA
-64 VQAVEDVAVQADE
+64 EDVAVQADE
-77 ETVTPPVEADDS
+77 ETVAPPIVKVDGTAYDVTYVGVANSYGDQLYKVTVPSGTESVTLFWQAAADAGDALVCCPCHLIDNLTANTGTATFPLTGHGENEEAGAVSAEYCTEEQLASLKADGRSLSFAQFIYYAANGDVAGCAVIAIEVEADDS
-89 GSDNAITVT
+89 SDSNAITVT

-105 VKNTGTVTADS
+105 VKDTGTVTADS

-125 VPNGTAAVTV
+125 VPNGTAAVTGH
-135 NWGLLVTRG
+135 WGMLVTRG
-144 AVACPCGACTVS
+144 SVACLCGACTVS
-156 LNDLK
+156 LSELK

-274 VSVNGGEFEKLEK
+274 VSVNGGEFTKLEK

-293 TYGENFVNVRLTF
+293 TYGENFVNARLTF

-361 GLYYFVSVDGGE
+361 GLYYFVSIDGGE

-418 VAATGADINNHAPV
+418 VTATGADIDNHAPI

-446 YGVMYWRPDL
+446 YGVMYWKPDL
-456 ASIFSDPDGDTL
+456 ANIFSDPDGDTL

-475 GSDFSEYYPTVGIH
+475 GSDFSEYYPSVGIH

-533 PGKLS
+533 PDKLS

-556 DVDAKDQGKLRFLNN
+556 DVDAKDQGNLIFKS
-571 RYQSA
+571 YKYGVA
-576 GSYTASTVGDTK
+576 GSYTATTAGDTM

-594 ADSVDRSVD
+594 ADSVDRCVD

-610 AIGIDKEDT
+610 AIAIDKEDT

-624 AYTIDPAALGLNIP
+624 AYTIDPAALDGINIP
-638 GNYKVRVSSGTTG
+638 GNYLVRVSKGTTG
-651 GVEQSFEGAFSF
+651 GAEQSFDGTFT
-663 VPKTPGT
+663 VTPEEAAV
-670 YTVHIYGDKT
+670 YTIHIYGDK
-680 STAGENYVVKLTVTG
+680 SAATADNYVVQLTV
-695 DYLEWPTIEKFELST
+695 EK
-710 VTGAAVDGED
+710 
-720 GTQTLTVKDIQ
+720 
-731 IEQYEKLKDS
+731 
-741 TDGSKKI
+741 
-748 AGCITVTL
+748 
-756 DDSFVT
+756 
-762 KNRAQVKTGPNAVT
+762 P
-776 LTASDGAKAGNT
+776 
-788 KPPKTFNSENDYTV
+788 
-802 EAAYYASQGS
+802 
-812 VQVWYTVKFVEPKSN
+812 N

-835 VKASVKASAYEGI
+835 VAASVKASAYEGI

-934 AGAYANVYLDNVFQD
+934 AGAYANVYLDNVFKD
-949 DASIFTDF
+949 EASAFTNL

-980 FSRAFETVGE
+980 FSRAFETAGE

-1077 KDDKDPSFHTYY
+1077 KDDKDPSFRTYY

-1134 TRKEGVQEAYTFD
+1134 TRKEGVQEAYTFE
-1147 VPFGATITLNA
+1147 VPFGATLA
-1158 EDYFEDNDSK
+1158 LDAGDYFEDNDSK
-1168 DIENGVR
+1168 DIGKVK
-1175 FCNAVSHATYKP
+1175 FCDTTTRITYQP
-1187 YTYVANDSNDYVIRM
+1187 YKYVANDPSSDTVIKLF
-1202 VGYSGN
+1202 GYSGG
-1208 DWGTQSVTFTF
+1208 DWGSESVTFTF
-1219 HTVMPTSWPT
+1219 RTVMPTTWPT
-1229 ITDLSAATLSGVGND
+1229 ITDLSATTLHGVANSV
-1244 TTGAGEGK
+1244 TGAEEGD
-1252 VNVKSV
+1252 VAVKAV
-1258 TVTQYD
+1258 TVTPYD
-1264 SLRVENNKASAG
+1264 TLRVANGKAAAG
-1276 LILIRMDEDVDTLE
+1276 LITIRMDEDVIAAARE
-1290 RPYYELSGMTADA
+1290 SYELSSGKATATA
-1303 VVSTGAAIGA
+1303 STGASVGA
-1313 ELTDDIKLYA
+1313 ELDDDIFLQM
-1323 ADNYRLAQAVSVS
+1323 ADNYRIAHAVSVS
-1336 QNIENE
+1336 QKIQNE
-1342 TYGDYTLTTYY
+1342 TYGEYTLTTCY
-1353 DFMLVGVNA
+1353 DLMLIGSNA
-1362 RPILAASTA
+1362 RPILA
-1371 SVREKITLGDTWT
+1371 VEKAAVTEKVTQDVAWT
-1384 LNLDGLFYDADGD
+1384 IDLNGLFSDADSD

-1403 SVNGAEAVT
+1403 SVNDTEAAA
-1412 IEGSTYTLTPE
+1412 IEGSTYTYTPA
-1423 DGVYTLVFTANDTK
+1423 DGIHTLVFTANDGKVGST
-1437 ADSKDTY
+1437 DTY
-1444 TVTLVTKNPGA
+1444 TVTLLTRRPDA
-1455 PDWPQILE
+1455 PAWPQVLE
-1463 YNLTQELEVTAGSNS
+1463 YSIERVQTYSDEKKDIVSFPVAKTD
-1478 TRYPEGTI
+1478 
-1486 PAVKVE
+1486 
-1492 LVQYSELVVDGA
+1492 LVQYDALVTENS
-1504 KTYAGEI
+1504 KTYVGEI
-1511 LVYVAEDITAA
+1511 VLYVTDADFASRNWYATDKGAATVKITNGATTTAA
-1522 GRRSYQ
+1522 NAITIRKSSGAFVSSY
-1528 IIKGS
+1528 
-1533 VEGKASNDATANL
+1533 D
-1546 TSSITMRKTKS
+1546 
-1557 YVNNTTLNVKE
+1557 VKVTE
-1568 DGKTYYYYVKLAQ
+1568 DGQTYYYYMKVVQ
-1581 AEIPAFAPVIGNG
+1581 AETPAFEPAIGNG

-1612 SGAPTVTVTAPASGW
+1612 TGAPTVTVTAPASGW

-1654 LTASDADGAHSFTA
+1654 LTAANNGETHSFTA

-1689 VNNTDTIQARAA
+1689 INTTDAGMAKAA
-1701 SLGKATLTEINAAC
+1701 SLNKGSLSGLNLIC
-1715 AKVVGGTA
+1715 AMVSGGTT
-1723 VTNTDVIQIGAV
+1723 VKTTDAGQI
-1735 ALGKAAFQW
+1735 KAASLNKLTFNW

>member
-10 LAALMILGLLP
+10 LAALMVLGLLP

-31 APAAPVAEEEV
+31 APAV
-42 ISAPAEENA
+42 
-51 PVTQAAEEDAAPA
+51 QAA
-64 VQAVEDVAVQADE
+64 EDVAVQADE
-77 ETVTPPVEADDS
+77 ETVAPPIVKVDGTAYDVTYVGVANSYGDQLYKVTVPSGTESVTLFWQAAADAGNALVCCPCHLIDNLTANTGTATFPLTGHGENEEAGAVSAEYCTEEQLASLKADGRSLSFAQFIYYAANGDVAGCAVIAIEVEADDS

-105 VKNTGTVTADS
+105 VKDTGTVTADS

-125 VPNGTAAVTV
+125 VPNGTAAVTGH
-135 NWGLLVTRG
+135 WGMLVTRG
-144 AVACPCGACTVS
+144 SVACLCGACTVS
-156 LNDLK
+156 LSELK

-231 NTAPAL
+231 NSAPAL
-237 ASGVTLYTV
+237 ASGVALYTV

-252 TYTTDVTKF
+252 TYTADVTKF
-261 FTDEDAGDTLTYY
+261 FVDEDAGDTLTYY

-293 TYGENFVNVRLTF
+293 TYGENFVNARLTF

-322 LNNPEYPVVKG
+322 LNNPEYPVVNG
-333 ADSSTTNTETG
+333 ADSSTTDTTTG
-344 KAVQLS
+344 TAVQLS
-350 IGTLITSPKSY
+350 IGSLIKHPQSI
-361 GLYYFVSVDGGE
+361 GLNYFVSIDGGE
-373 YKQVTLS
+373 YKQITLS
-380 SNKYTYAP
+380 SYKYTYAP

-397 FKASTAKT
+397 FKAGTAKT

-418 VAATGADINNHAPV
+418 VTATGADIDNHAPV

-475 GSDFSEYYPTVGIH
+475 GSDFSEYYPSVGIH

-545 TYTVDANLYYE
+545 TYKVDANLYYE

-571 RYQSA
+571 RFQSA

-610 AIGIDKEDT
+610 AIGIDT
-619 ATTGV
+619 QATINLGET
-624 AYTIDPAALGLNIP
+624 YTVDPAALDGINIP
-638 GNYKVRVSSGTTG
+638 GNYLVRVSKGTTG
-651 GVEQSFEGAFSF
+651 GAEQSFDGTFT
-663 VPKTPGT
+663 VTPEEAAV
-670 YTVHIYGDKT
+670 YTIHIYGDK
-680 STAGENYVVKLTVTG
+680 SAATADNYVVQLTV
-695 DYLEWPTIEKFELST
+695 EK
-710 VTGAAVDGED
+710 
-720 GTQTLTVKDIQ
+720 
-731 IEQYEKLKDS
+731 
-741 TDGSKKI
+741 
-748 AGCITVTL
+748 
-756 DDSFVT
+756 
-762 KNRAQVKTGPNAVT
+762 P
-776 LTASDGAKAGNT
+776 
-788 KPPKTFNSENDYTV
+788 
-802 EAAYYASQGS
+802 
-812 VQVWYTVKFVEPKSN
+812 N

-835 VKASVKASAYEGI
+835 VKTSVSANAYETVAYTV
-848 PWELDLSTIFYD
+848 DLSTIFAD
-860 ADGDDLTYKVS
+860 EDGDTLAYYVS

-901 NDGKV
+901 NDGKID
-906 ESSDTYIVKL
+906 SSDTYTVSLK
-916 DVKHTPTRLV
+916 VKHTPTRLV
-926 ESGSGSAA
+926 ESGSGEAA
-934 AGAYANVYLDNVFQD
+934 AGAYANVYLSSVFQD
-949 DASIFTDF
+949 DASIFTSL

-980 FSRAFETVGE
+980 FSRAFETAGE

-1077 KDDKDPSFHTYY
+1077 KDDKDPSFRTYY

-1134 TRKEGVQEAYTFD
+1134 TRKEGVQEAYTFE
-1147 VPFGATITLNA
+1147 VPFGATLA
-1158 EDYFEDNDSK
+1158 LDAGDYFEDNDSK
-1168 DIENGVR
+1168 DIGNVQ
-1175 FCNAVSHATYKP
+1175 FCDTTTRITYQP
-1187 YTYVANDSNDYVIRM
+1187 YKYVANDPSSDTVIKLF
-1202 VGYSGN
+1202 GYSGG
-1208 DWGTQSVTFTF
+1208 DWGSESVTFTF
-1219 HTVMPTSWPT
+1219 RTVMPTSWPT
-1229 ITDLSAATLSGVGND
+1229 ITDLSATTLHGVANSD
-1244 TTGAGEGK
+1244 TGAEEGDIAVK
-1252 VNVKSV
+1252 NV
-1258 TVTQYD
+1258 TITPYD
-1264 SLRVENNKASAG
+1264 TLRVANGEAAAG
-1276 LILIRMDEDVDTLE
+1276 LITIRADEDVIAAARE
-1290 RPYYELSGMTADA
+1290 SYELSAGKATATA
-1303 VVSTGAAIGA
+1303 STGAAVGE
-1313 ELTDDIKLYA
+1313 ELDDDILLEM
-1323 ADNYRLAQAVSVS
+1323 ADNYRIAHAVSVS

-1342 TYGDYTLTTYY
+1342 TYGEYTLTTYY
-1353 DFMLVGVNA
+1353 DLMLIGSNA
-1362 RPILAASTA
+1362 RPILAVENAAVT
-1371 SVREKITLGDTWT
+1371 EKVTQDVAWT
-1384 LNLDGLFYDADGD
+1384 IDLNGLFSDADGD

-1403 SVNGAEAVT
+1403 SVNGAEAAA
-1412 IEGSTYTLTPE
+1412 IEGSTYTYTPA
-1423 DGVYTLVFTANDTK
+1423 DGIHTLVFTANDGKVGST
-1437 ADSKDTY
+1437 DTY
-1444 TVTLVTKNPGA
+1444 TVTLLTRRPNA
-1455 PDWPQILE
+1455 PAWPQVLE
-1463 YNLTQELEVTAGSNS
+1463 YSIERVRTYSG
-1478 TRYPEGTI
+1478 GTVYFPI
-1486 PAVKVE
+1486 AKTD
-1492 LVQYSELVVDGA
+1492 LVQYDALVTENS
-1504 KTYAGEI
+1504 KTYVGEI
-1511 LVYVAEDITAA
+1511 VLYVTDADFASRNWYATDKDTATVKITNGATTTAA
-1522 GRRSYQ
+1522 NAITIR
-1528 IIKGS
+1528 
-1533 VEGKASNDATANL
+1533 E
-1546 TSSITMRKTKS
+1546 SSGAFVS
-1557 YVNNTTLNVKE
+1557 SSDVKVTE
-1568 DGKTYYYYVKLAQ
+1568 DGQTYYYYMKAVQ
-1581 AEIPAFAPVIGNG
+1581 AETPAFEPAIGNG

-1654 LTASDADGAHSFTA
+1654 LAASDADGAHSFTA

-1682 DVNGDGV
+1682 DVNGDGMISAA
-1689 VNNTDTIQARAA
+1689 DFGQAKAAALGYLSLSGANLHCATVSGGTSVRAA
-1701 SLGKATLTEINAAC
+1701 DFG
-1715 AKVVGGTA
+1715 
-1723 VTNTDVIQIGAV
+1723 QIKAV
-1735 ALGKAAFQW
+1735 ALGNLTFKW

>member
-31 APAAPVAEEEV
+31 APAAP
-42 ISAPAEENA
+42 
-51 PVTQAAEEDAAPA
+51 AAEDI
-64 VQAVEDVAVQADE
+64 AVQADE
-77 ETVTPPVEADDS
+77 ETVAPPIVK
-89 GSDNAITVT
+89 
-98 VDGTAYE
+98 VDGTAYDVTYVGVANSYGDQLYKVTVPSGTE
-105 VKNTGTVTADS
+105 SVTLFWQAAADAGDALVCCPCHLIDNLTANTGTATFPLTGHGENEEAGAVSAEYCTEEQLASLKADGRSLSFAQFIYYAANGDVAGCAVIAIEVEADNSGSVAPTVTVGKTVYTAVDTGLTMTDPATA
-116 KAAPIYKVV
+116 KVYKVV
-125 VPNGTAAVTV
+125 VPNGTTEVALAWGSLDLTV
-135 NWGLLVTRG
+135 N
-144 AVACPCGACTVS
+144 CSCGAIPNIAPS
-156 LNDLK
+156 
-161 ASNGT
+161 A
-166 FTLPLTGHSGE
+166 FPLTGH
-177 EAAAVSKGY
+177 
-186 FATAEALQNIKD
+186 N
-198 QSYQK
+198 
-203 MVFAWMRCKDADGNW
+203 DADEET
-218 CYALLCVEIEGVT
+218 YAAMFYLTQEDFNKVKTAGQKIFFAILESGDNVAMVCIDIEGFT
-231 NTAPAL
+231 NTVPAL
-237 ASGVTLYTV
+237 ASGVALYTV
-246 VAPDGE
+246 VQPDGE
-252 TYTTDVTKF
+252 TYTADVTSF
-261 FTDEDAGDTLTYY
+261 FTDADNDPLTYY
-274 VSVNGGEFEKLEK
+274 VSVNGGEFEQLTD
-287 PEAYTY
+287 PANYTY
-293 TYGENFVNVRLTF
+293 TYGENFVNARLTF

-311 KADSLQNCTVI
+311 KADSQKNCTVI
-322 LNNPEYPVVKG
+322 LNNPEYPVVMRE
-333 ADSSTTNTETG
+333 DSSTTDTTTG
-344 KAVQLS
+344 TAVQLGIGSLIKHPQS
-350 IGTLITSPKSY
+350 I
-361 GLYYFVSVDGGE
+361 GLYYFMSIDGGE
-373 YKQVTLS
+373 YKQITLS
-380 SNKYTYAP
+380 NYLYYTYAP

-418 VAATGADINNHAPV
+418 VTATGADINNHAPV
-432 VKNPTEGPGQLGTT
+432 VQNPTEGPGQLGS
-446 YGVMYWRPDL
+446 GVNRTQWKPDL

-571 RYQSA
+571 RFQSA

-624 AYTIDPAALGLNIP
+624 AYTIDPAALDGINIP
-638 GNYKVRVSSGTTG
+638 GNYLVRVSKGTTG
-651 GVEQSFEGAFSF
+651 GAEQSFDGTFT
-663 VPKTPGT
+663 VTPEEAAV
-670 YTVHIYGDKT
+670 YTIHIYGDK
-680 STAGENYVVKLTVTG
+680 SAATADNYVVQLTV
-695 DYLEWPTIEKFELST
+695 EK
-710 VTGAAVDGED
+710 
-720 GTQTLTVKDIQ
+720 
-731 IEQYEKLKDS
+731 
-741 TDGSKKI
+741 
-748 AGCITVTL
+748 
-756 DDSFVT
+756 
-762 KNRAQVKTGPNAVT
+762 P
-776 LTASDGAKAGNT
+776 
-788 KPPKTFNSENDYTV
+788 
-802 EAAYYASQGS
+802 
-812 VQVWYTVKFVEPKSN
+812 N

-1077 KDDKDPSFHTYY
+1077 KDDKDTSFHTYY

-1168 DIENGVR
+1168 DIENGVL

-1202 VGYSGN
+1202 VGYSGD

-1229 ITDLSAATLSGVGND
+1229 ITGLSAATLSGVGND

-1290 RPYYELSGMTADA
+1290 RPYYELSGETADA
-1303 VVSTGAAIGA
+1303 VVSSGAAIGA

-1612 SGAPTVTVTAPASGW
+1612 TGAPTVTVTAPASGW

-1654 LTASDADGAHSFTA
+1654 LTAANSGETHSFTA
-1668 TLAEGDEIIVRLKG
+1668 NLAEGDEIIVRLKG
-1682 DVNGDGV
+1682 DVNGDGI
-1689 VNNTDTIQARAA
+1689 VNTADAMLVSRACLSETHGAYQALDAL
-1701 SLGKATLTEINAAC
+1701 STC
-1715 AKVVGGTA
+1715 AVGAPSTA
-1723 VTNTDVIQIGAV
+1723 VTMQIARSCLSTTHGAYQ
-1735 ALGKAAFQW
+1735 AMTW

>member
-10 LAALMILGLLP
+10 LAALMIVGLLP
-21 AAALAAEGDA
+21 GAVLAAEGDA
-31 APAAPVAEEEV
+31 TPAAPVAEEEV

-51 PVTQAAEEDAAPA
+51 PVTQAAEGDAAPA

-77 ETVTPPVEADDS
+77 ETVDPPVEADDS
-89 GSDNAITVT
+89 GSGSAITVT

-125 VPNGTAAVTV
+125 VPNGTAAVTGH
-135 NWGLLVTRG
+135 WGMLVTRG
-144 AVACPCGACTVS
+144 SVACLCGACTVS
-156 LNDLK
+156 LSELK

-261 FTDEDAGDTLTYY
+261 FTDEDVGDTLTYY

-293 TYGENFVNVRLTF
+293 TYSENFVNARLTF

-361 GLYYFVSVDGGE
+361 SLYYFVSIDGGE

-397 FKASTAKT
+397 FKAGTATT
-405 LEDGKTSGVYTWT
+405 LDEGKTSGVYTWT
-418 VAATGADINNHAPV
+418 VAATGADINNHAPTV
-432 VKNPTEGPGQLGTT
+432 NPPEGPGKLGTA
-446 YGVMYWRPDL
+446 YGVTVWKPDL
-456 ASIFSDPDGDTL
+456 ASIFSDPDGNTL

-475 GSDFSEYYPTVGIH
+475 GSVFSEYYPSVGIH

-518 IEKSTNHLPTKKADA
+518 IEKSTNHLPTKKADV

-545 TYTVDANLYYE
+545 TYKVDANLYYE

-603 GIEITYT
+603 SIEITYT

-624 AYTIDPAALGLNIP
+624 AYTIDPAALDGINIP
-638 GNYKVRVSSGTTG
+638 GNYLVRVSKGTTG
-651 GVEQSFEGAFSF
+651 GAEQSFDGTFT
-663 VPKTPGT
+663 VTPEEAAV
-670 YTVHIYGDKT
+670 YTIHIYGDK
-680 STAGENYVVKLTVTG
+680 SAATADNYVVQLTV
-695 DYLEWPTIEKFELST
+695 EK
-710 VTGAAVDGED
+710 
-720 GTQTLTVKDIQ
+720 
-731 IEQYEKLKDS
+731 
-741 TDGSKKI
+741 
-748 AGCITVTL
+748 
-756 DDSFVT
+756 
-762 KNRAQVKTGPNAVT
+762 P
-776 LTASDGAKAGNT
+776 
-788 KPPKTFNSENDYTV
+788 
-802 EAAYYASQGS
+802 
-812 VQVWYTVKFVEPKSN
+812 N

-835 VKASVKASAYEGI
+835 VKTSVSANAYETVAYTV
-848 PWELDLSTIFYD
+848 DLSTIFAD
-860 ADGDDLTYKVS
+860 EDGDTLAYYVS

-906 ESSDTYIVKL
+906 DSSDTYTVSLK
-916 DVKHTPTRLV
+916 VKHTPTRLV

-934 AGAYANVYLDNVFQD
+934 AGAYANVYLSSVFQD
-949 DASIFTDF
+949 DASIFTDLN
-957 DYYVSIDGGEEFFF
+957 YYVSIDGGEEFFF

-980 FSRAFETVGE
+980 FSRAFETAGE

-1077 KDDKDPSFHTYY
+1077 KDDKDPSFRTYY

-1134 TRKEGVQEAYTFD
+1134 TRKEGVQEAYTFE
-1147 VPFGATITLNA
+1147 VPFGATLA
-1158 EDYFEDNDSK
+1158 LDAGDYFEDNDSK
-1168 DIENGVR
+1168 DIGNVQ
-1175 FCNAVSHATYKP
+1175 FCDTTTRITYQP
-1187 YTYVANDSNDYVIRM
+1187 YKYVANDPSSDTVIKLF
-1202 VGYSGN
+1202 GYSGS
-1208 DWGTQSVTFTF
+1208 DWGSESVTFTF
-1219 HTVMPTSWPT
+1219 RTVMPTSWPT
-1229 ITDLSAATLSGVGND
+1229 ITDFTVSSMHGVANSD
-1244 TTGAGEGK
+1244 TGAEEG
-1252 VNVKSV
+1252 NVAVKAV
-1258 TVTQYD
+1258 TVTPYD
-1264 SLRVENNKASAG
+1264 TLRVANGEAAAG
-1276 LILIRMDEDVDTLE
+1276 LITIRMDEDVIAAARE
-1290 RPYYELSGMTADA
+1290 SYELSAGKATATA
-1303 VVSTGAAIGA
+1303 STGAAVGV
-1313 ELTDDIKLYA
+1313 ELDDDIFLKM
-1323 ADNYRLAQAVSVS
+1323 ADNYRIAHAVSVS
-1336 QNIENE
+1336 QKIQNE
-1342 TYGDYTLTTYY
+1342 TYGEYTLTTCY
-1353 DFMLVGVNA
+1353 DLMLIGSNA
-1362 RPILAASTA
+1362 RPILAVENAAVT
-1371 SVREKITLGDTWT
+1371 EKVTQDVAWT
-1384 LNLDGLFYDADGD
+1384 IDLNGLFSDADGD

-1403 SVNGAEAVT
+1403 SVNGAEAAA
-1412 IEGSTYTLTPE
+1412 IEGSTYTYTPA
-1423 DGVYTLVFTANDTK
+1423 DGIHTLVFTANDGKVGST
-1437 ADSKDTY
+1437 DTY
-1444 TVTLVTKNPGA
+1444 TVTLLTRRPNA
-1455 PDWPQILE
+1455 PAWPQVLE
-1463 YNLTQELEVTAGSNS
+1463 YSIERVRTYSG
-1478 TRYPEGTI
+1478 GTVYFPI
-1486 PAVKVE
+1486 AKTD
-1492 LVQYSELVVDGA
+1492 LVQYDALVTENS
-1504 KTYAGEI
+1504 KTYVGEI
-1511 LVYVAEDITAA
+1511 VLYVTDADFASRNWYATDKDAATVKITNGATSTAA
-1522 GRRSYQ
+1522 N
-1528 IIKGS
+1528 
-1533 VEGKASNDATANL
+1533 A
-1546 TSSITMRKTKS
+1546 ITMRTPS
-1557 YVNNTTLNVKE
+1557 LTTNVTVTE
-1568 DGKTYYYYVKLAQ
+1568 DGQSYYYYMKVVQ
-1581 AEIPAFAPVIGNG
+1581 AEIPAFEPGIGNG
-1594 TAAGTTENN
+1594 TNTGTTENG
-1603 VTTFPAGSG
+1603 VTTFPAGSS

-1649 ETYTK
+1649 DTYTK
-1654 LTASDADGAHSFTA
+1654 LTAANDGDKHSFTA
-1668 TLAEGDEIIVRLKG
+1668 NLTEGDEIIVRLKG

-1689 VNNTDTIQARAA
+1689 INTTDAGMAKAA
-1701 SLGKATLTEINAAC
+1701 SLNKGSLSGLNLIC
-1715 AKVVGGTA
+1715 AMVSGGTT
-1723 VTNTDVIQIGAV
+1723 VKTTDAGQI
-1735 ALGKAAFQW
+1735 KAASLNKLTFNW

>member
-10 LAALMILGLLP
+10 LAALMVLGLLP
-21 AAALAAEGDA
+21 AAAFAAEGDA
-31 APAAPVAEEEV
+31 APAAPAAEEEV
-42 ISAPAEENA
+42 IPA
-51 PVTQAAEEDAAPA
+51 PVEELAAP
-64 VQAVEDVAVQADE
+64 
-77 ETVTPPVEADDS
+77 
-89 GSDNAITVT
+89 TVT
-98 VDGTAYE
+98 VGETVYTA
-105 VKNTGTVTADS
+105 VDTGLTMTDPATA
-116 KAAPIYKVV
+116 KVYKVV
-125 VPNGTAAVTV
+125 VPNGTTEVALAWGSLDLTV
-135 NWGLLVTRG
+135 G
-144 AVACPCGACTVS
+144 CPCGAIPNIAPS
-156 LNDLK
+156 
-161 ASNGT
+161 A
-166 FTLPLTGHSGE
+166 FPLTGHNDANEETYAAMFYLTQEDFNKVKTAGQKIFFAILESGDNV
-177 EAAAVSKGY
+177 A
-186 FATAEALQNIKD
+186 
-198 QSYQK
+198 
-203 MVFAWMRCKDADGNW
+203 MVCID
-218 CYALLCVEIEGVT
+218 IEGVT
-231 NTAPAL
+231 NTVPAL

-261 FTDEDAGDTLTYY
+261 FTDADGDTLTYY
-274 VSVNGGEFEKLEK
+274 VSVNGGEFTKLEK

-293 TYGENFVNVRLTF
+293 TYGENFVNARLTF

-322 LNNPEYPVVKG
+322 LNNPEYPVVNG
-333 ADSSTTNTETG
+333 ADSSTTDTTTG
-344 KAVQLS
+344 TAVQLS
-350 IGTLITSPKSY
+350 IGSLIKHPQSI
-361 GLYYFVSVDGGE
+361 GLNYFVSIDGGE
-373 YKQVTLS
+373 YKQITLS
-380 SNKYTYAP
+380 NYRYYTYAP

-405 LEDGKTSGVYTWT
+405 LDEGKASGVYTWT
-418 VAATGADINNHAPV
+418 VTATGADINNHAPV
-432 VKNPTEGPGQLGTT
+432 VKNPTEGPGQLGSGVNVT
-446 YGVMYWRPDL
+446 YWKPDL
-456 ASIFSDPDGDTL
+456 ASTFSDPDGDTL

-506 DPYGEYAEFTVT
+506 DPYGEYADLTVT
-518 IEKSTNHLPTKKADA
+518 IEKVSNHIPTKKADA
-533 PGKLS
+533 PDKLS
-538 VFVPVGL
+538 VFVPVGVR
-545 TYTVDANLYYE
+545 YKVDANLYY
-556 DVDAKDQGKLRFLNN
+556 DDIDAKDQGNLRFKSA
-571 RYQSA
+571 RYGSA
-576 GSYTASTVGDTK
+576 GSYKAANAGDTK

-594 ADSVDRSVD
+594 NDTSNANASS

-610 AIGIDKEDT
+610 AIGIDT
-619 ATTGV
+619 QATINLGET
-624 AYTIDPAALGLNIP
+624 YTVDPAALDGINIP
-638 GNYKVRVSSGTTG
+638 GSYKVRVSKGTTG
-651 GVEQSFEGAFSF
+651 GAEQSFDGTFT
-663 VPKTPGT
+663 VTPEEAAV
-670 YTVHIYGDKT
+670 YTIHIYGDK
-680 STAGENYVVKLTVTG
+680 SAATADNYVVQLTV
-695 DYLEWPTIEKFELST
+695 EK
-710 VTGAAVDGED
+710 
-720 GTQTLTVKDIQ
+720 
-731 IEQYEKLKDS
+731 
-741 TDGSKKI
+741 
-748 AGCITVTL
+748 
-756 DDSFVT
+756 
-762 KNRAQVKTGPNAVT
+762 P
-776 LTASDGAKAGNT
+776 
-788 KPPKTFNSENDYTV
+788 
-802 EAAYYASQGS
+802 
-812 VQVWYTVKFVEPKSN
+812 N

-835 VKASVKASAYEGI
+835 VAVSVKASAYEGI
-848 PWELDLSTIFYD
+848 PWELDLSTIFTD
-860 ADGDDLTYKVS
+860 ADGDALTYKVS

-1202 VGYSGN
+1202 VGYSGD

-1654 LTASDADGAHSFTA
+1654 LSASDADGAHSFTA

-1682 DVNGDGV
+1682 DVNGDGI
-1689 VNNTDTIQARAA
+1689 VNTADAMLVSRACLSETHGA
-1701 SLGKATLTEINAAC
+1701 YKALDALSTC
-1715 AKVVGGTA
+1715 AVGAPSTA
-1723 VTNTDVIQIGAV
+1723 VTMQIARSCLSTTHGAYQ
-1735 ALGKAAFQW
+1735 AMTW

>member
-21 AAALAAEGDA
+21 AAALAAEGDTAPA
-31 APAAPVAEEEV
+31 APAA
-42 ISAPAEENA
+42 
-51 PVTQAAEEDAAPA
+51 EDI
-64 VQAVEDVAVQADE
+64 AVQADE
-77 ETVTPPVEADDS
+77 ETVTLPVEADDS

-144 AVACPCGACTVS
+144 YVACPCGACTVS

-166 FTLPLTGHSGE
+166 FALPLSDHSAE
-177 EAAAVSKGY
+177 ETAAVTKGY
-186 FATAEALQNIKD
+186 FASAEALQSIKD

-231 NTAPAL
+231 NSAPAL
-237 ASGVTLYTV
+237 ASGVALYTV

-252 TYTTDVTKF
+252 TYTADVTKF
-261 FTDEDAGDTLTYY
+261 FVDEDAGDTLTYY

-293 TYGENFVNVRLTF
+293 TYGENFVNARLTF

-333 ADSSTTNTETG
+333 ADSSTTNTTTG
-344 KAVQLS
+344 TAVRLS
-350 IGTLITSPKSY
+350 IGSLISHPQSIS
-361 GLYYFVSVDGGE
+361 LNYFVSIDGGE
-373 YKQVTLS
+373 YKHVTLS

-418 VAATGADINNHAPV
+418 VTATGADIDNHAPV
-432 VKNPTEGPGQLGTT
+432 VKNPTEGPGQLGS
-446 YGVMYWRPDL
+446 GVNRTQWKPDL

-545 TYTVDANLYYE
+545 TYKVDANLYYE

-571 RYQSA
+571 RFQSA

-624 AYTIDPAALGLNIP
+624 AYTIDPAALDGINIP
-638 GNYKVRVSSGTTG
+638 GNYLVRVSKGTTG
-651 GVEQSFEGAFSF
+651 GAEQSFDGTFT
-663 VPKTPGT
+663 VTPEEAAV
-670 YTVHIYGDKT
+670 YTIHIYGDK
-680 STAGENYVVKLTVTG
+680 SAATADNYVVQLTV
-695 DYLEWPTIEKFELST
+695 EK
-710 VTGAAVDGED
+710 
-720 GTQTLTVKDIQ
+720 
-731 IEQYEKLKDS
+731 
-741 TDGSKKI
+741 
-748 AGCITVTL
+748 
-756 DDSFVT
+756 
-762 KNRAQVKTGPNAVT
+762 P
-776 LTASDGAKAGNT
+776 
-788 KPPKTFNSENDYTV
+788 
-802 EAAYYASQGS
+802 
-812 VQVWYTVKFVEPKSN
+812 N

-835 VKASVKASAYEGI
+835 VETSVKSYGYEDI
-848 PWELDLSTIFYD
+848 AWELDLSTIFHD
-860 ADGDDLTYKVS
+860 ADGDALTYKVS

-934 AGAYANVYLDNVFQD
+934 AGAYANVYLDNVFKD
-949 DASIFTDF
+949 EASAFTKL

-980 FSRAFETVGE
+980 FSRAFETAGE

-1023 YILDTAKDEERT
+1023 YILDTARDEERT

-1077 KDDKDPSFHTYY
+1077 KDDKDPSFRTYY

-1134 TRKEGVQEAYTFD
+1134 TRKEGVQEAYTFE
-1147 VPFGATITLNA
+1147 VPFGATLA
-1158 EDYFEDNDSK
+1158 LDAGDYFEDNDSK
-1168 DIENGVR
+1168 DIGNVQ
-1175 FCNAVSHATYKP
+1175 FCDTTTRITYQP
-1187 YTYVANDSNDYVIRM
+1187 YKYVANDPSSDTVIKLF
-1202 VGYSGN
+1202 GYSGGN
-1208 DWGTQSVTFTF
+1208 WGSESVTFTF
-1219 HTVMPTSWPT
+1219 RTVMPTSWPT
-1229 ITDLSAATLSGVGND
+1229 ITDLSATTLHGVANSD
-1244 TTGAGEGK
+1244 TGAEEGDIAVK
-1252 VNVKSV
+1252 NV
-1258 TVTQYD
+1258 TITPYD
-1264 SLRVENNKASAG
+1264 TLRVANGEAAAG
-1276 LILIRMDEDVDTLE
+1276 LITIRADEDVIAAARE
-1290 RPYYELSGMTADA
+1290 SYELSAGRATATA
-1303 VVSTGAAIGA
+1303 STGAAVGV
-1313 ELTDDIKLYA
+1313 ELDDDIFLKM
-1323 ADNYRLAQAVSVS
+1323 ADNYRIAHAVSVS

-1342 TYGDYTLTTYY
+1342 TYGEYTLTTYY
-1353 DFMLVGVNA
+1353 DLMLIGSNA
-1362 RPILAASTA
+1362 RPILAVENAT
-1371 SVREKITLGDTWT
+1371 VTEKVTQDVAWT
-1384 LNLDGLFYDADGD
+1384 IDLNGLFSDADGD
-1397 PLTYKV
+1397 PLSYKV
-1403 SVNGAEAVT
+1403 SVNGAEAVA
-1412 IEGSTYTLTPE
+1412 IEGSTYTYTPA
-1423 DGVYTLVFTANDTK
+1423 DGVHTLVFTANDGKVGST
-1437 ADSKDTY
+1437 DTY
-1444 TVTLVTKNPGA
+1444 TVTLRTRRPGA
-1455 PDWPQILE
+1455 PAWPQVLE
-1463 YNLTQELEVTAGSNS
+1463 YSVEKLETYSGGIAYFPVAKT
-1478 TRYPEGTI
+1478 EI
-1486 PAVKVE
+1486 
-1492 LVQYSELVVDGA
+1492 VQYDALVTENGKA
-1504 KTYAGEI
+1504 YAGEI
-1511 LVYVAEDITAA
+1511 VIYVSDADFASRNWYNVVKGTAVFKVTNGVESTLA
-1522 GRRSYQ
+1522 NQIKLESYY
-1528 IIKGS
+1528 KWVNTSAAS
-1533 VEGKASNDATANL
+1533 VT
-1546 TSSITMRKTKS
+1546 
-1557 YVNNTTLNVKE
+1557 E
-1568 DGKTYYYYVKLAQ
+1568 DGQTCYYYVKLVQ
-1581 AEIPAFAPVIGNG
+1581 AETPAFEPAIGNG

-1612 SGAPTVTVTAPASGW
+1612 TGAPTVTVTAPASGW

-1654 LTASDADGAHSFTA
+1654 LAAANSGETHSFTA
-1668 TLAEGDEIIVRLKG
+1668 NLAEGDEIIVRLKG
-1682 DVNGDGV
+1682 DVNGDGI
-1689 VNNTDTIQARAA
+1689 VNALD
-1701 SLGKATLTEINAAC
+1701 ATLVSRACLSETHGAYKALDALSICAVGTPSALVAMQINRAC
-1715 AKVVGGTA
+1715 LST
-1723 VTNTDVIQIGAV
+1723 THGAYQ
-1735 ALGKAAFQW
+1735 AMTW